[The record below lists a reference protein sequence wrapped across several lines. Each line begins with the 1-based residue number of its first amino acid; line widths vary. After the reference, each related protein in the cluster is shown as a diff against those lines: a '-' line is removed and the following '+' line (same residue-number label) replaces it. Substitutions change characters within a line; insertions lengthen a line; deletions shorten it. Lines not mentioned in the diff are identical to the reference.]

1 MKKRIFMLAV
11 LILSG
16 LQFAVAAIDEQLRAL
31 ITAYDDIEVTEVT
44 NDEANPWTV
53 ADGMASST
61 VGKIYKEVS
70 STITIKFRA
79 KGRITI
85 KYDFTFDP
93 YSSSDYRRVYMDGN
107 LDININTANKTL
119 TTQTHFFE
127 LDEGEHVLQLTH
139 YHFYYNSNSYTQV
152 LSIGNI
158 RFQNLDSQYMTIN
171 LSAPGTLGVEA
182 LALVNTLP
190 DMRFLRLTGK
200 MNAADWNTISNMT
213 GLWAIDMKDVD
224 ITAIPASAFAK
235 TSLRFIE
242 FPAKLKTIGEKAF
255 YERPL
260 VGRFVL
266 PESLDSIYS
275 YAFYKNFLTEVIIPA
290 NVKYIGGYAFN
301 DNDRLTSVTL
311 GSGLTEISSYCFN
324 NCEKLAVV
332 KGGENVKTIG
342 SGAFNYCSEL
352 RSVSDLAPVT
362 VGSSAFYC
370 CKKLENFNFSN
381 AKTLKAEA
389 YRECNT
395 LTDVDLTTV
404 ETIENRCFISC
415 TGLKKV
421 VLGNNISKINEYAFT
436 DCNAL
441 EELHI
446 GSSVSY
452 LDNRCFYTSSSSLKK
467 VYVTAPAPPSVYNN
481 TSYYPFYSTSG
492 VTLYVP
498 EYAMVSYKLDN
509 YWSKFTKVEPNPN
522 TPDKVNLYKK
532 LELTSNARI
541 PNSPDMY
548 LGYSSALIVNGNNPQ
563 VFGSYKQRLQQD
575 EEYTSS
581 LISRCNAMTS
591 AASTLQYYFDAT
603 SSGYGC
609 WHYVCMPF
617 DVKRSEITPL
627 TEGRAIAVRYYDSES
642 RATNGA
648 SGNWKDVPADSVLH
662 MGKGYIFRINNGG
675 SVELPATE
683 ETHNAIFRSDAIST
697 PLKEY
702 AAVES
707 ANAGWNFVG
716 NPYTCFYDIY
726 YMDFA
731 APITV
736 WNISNSTYNA
746 YSAAD
751 DEFVLMPS
759 QAFFVQK
766 PELVDAITFQPAGRQ
781 INKTIDHSALAMR
794 RAARSKQVQR
804 KLVDVALTC
813 ADRTD
818 RTRVVVNANASD
830 DFCADNDA
838 VKMMAYEGTPQIY
851 TIAGA
856 DQLAVNEGA
865 HRGGSVALGMYLSAD
880 DAYTIAVDRDELGVK
895 LLDYGVEV
903 EMPYTFSAAEGY
915 MDDRFTL
922 TFEAPTTGI
931 NTVATD
937 ADADNAIYTIDG
949 RRVNSTAQKG
959 IYIQNHK
966 KIVK

>member
-31 ITAYDDIEVTEVT
+31 ITASDGIEVTEVT

-93 YSSSDYRRVYMDGN
+93 YSSYDYRRVYMDGC
-107 LDININTANKTL
+107 LDMNNNATYKTL
-119 TTQTHFFE
+119 TTQTHFFD
-127 LDEGEHVLQLTH
+127 LDEGEHVLKVTH
-139 YHFYYNSNSYTQV
+139 YHNYYNSNSYTQV

-200 MNAADWNTISNMT
+200 MNADDWNTIRNMT

-224 ITAIPASAFAK
+224 ITAIPANAFAK

-260 VGRFVL
+260 VGRLVL

-275 YAFYKNFLTEVIIPA
+275 NAFYRNYIAEVIIPA

-311 GSGLTEISSYCFN
+311 GSGLTEVSSYCFN
-324 NCEKLAVV
+324 SCEKLTVV

-362 VGSSAFYC
+362 VGSSAFYY
-370 CKKLENFNFSN
+370 CKKMENFNFSN
-381 AKTLKAEA
+381 AKILNAEA

-395 LTDVDLTTV
+395 LTDVDFTTV

-509 YWSKFTKVEPNPN
+509 YWSQLTKVEPNPN
-522 TPDKVNLYKK
+522 QPDKVNLYKK

-541 PNSPDMY
+541 PNSPDIFI
-548 LGYSSALIVNGNNPQ
+548 GTGGALIVNGDNPQ
-563 VFGSYKQRLQQD
+563 TFGKYTQYMTIADNTSASLINRCKQM
-575 EEYTSS
+575 TSS
-581 LISRCNAMTS
+581 SSQFNFYIG
-591 AASTLQYYFDAT
+591 AT
-603 SSGYGC
+603 SGSGY
-609 WHYVCMPF
+609 WYYLCMPF
-617 DVKRSEITPL
+617 DVKRSDIILPKGTS
-627 TEGRAIAVRYYDSES
+627 IAVRYYDSES

-648 SGNWKDVPADSVLH
+648 SGNWKDVPADAVLQT
-662 MGKGYIFRINNGG
+662 GKGYIFRSSKEGNVGF
-675 SVELPATE
+675 PATE
-683 ETHNAIFRSDAIST
+683 ETHNAIFRSEAVSA
-697 PLKEY
+697 PLVQY
-702 AAVES
+702 PAVES

-716 NPYTCFYDIY
+716 NPYPCFYDIY

-731 APITV
+731 APITAWDV
-736 WNISNSTYNA
+736 DNRTYKA
-746 YSAAD
+746 YSATD
-751 DEFVLMPS
+751 DNFVLTPL

-766 PELVDAITFQPAGRQ
+766 SELVDAITFQPAGRQ

-865 HRGGSVALGMYLSAD
+865 HLGGSVALGMYLPAD

-949 RRVNSTAQKG
+949 RRVNSTAQNR
-959 IYIQNHK
+959 IYIQKHK

>member
-31 ITAYDDIEVTEVT
+31 ITASDDIEVTEVT
-44 NDEANPWTV
+44 NDKTNPWKV
-53 ADGMASST
+53 ENGMASST
-61 VGKIYKEVS
+61 IGKKYQYVS
-70 STITIKFRA
+70 SSITIKFTTKKPIIMR
-79 KGRITI
+79 
-85 KYDFTFDP
+85 YDFTFDP
-93 YSSSDYRRVYMDGN
+93 YSSNDYRRVYTDGVTQV
-107 LDININTANKTL
+107 DSYTAYKTKA
-119 TTQTHFFE
+119 TSTFYFGM
-127 LDEGEHVLQLTH
+127 GEHVFTYTH
-139 YHFYYNSNSYTQV
+139 YHSYSVSDSYTQV
-152 LSIGNI
+152 LTIGNI
-158 RFQNLDSQYMTIN
+158 RFESVESQYMNIH
-171 LSAPGTLGVEA
+171 LSAPGTLGNEA
-182 LALVNTLP
+182 LSHVNTLP
-190 DMRFLRLTGK
+190 EMHFLRLSGK
-200 MNAADWNTISNMT
+200 MNASDWNDISKMT
-213 GLWAIDMKDVD
+213 GLTAIDMTNVD
-224 ITAIPASAFAK
+224 IETIPVKAFTN
-235 TSLRFIE
+235 TSIRFID
-242 FPAKLKTIGEKAF
+242 FPTKLKTIGDNAF
-255 YERPL
+255 DNRLLTGPL
-260 VGRFVL
+260 VL
-266 PESLDSIYS
+266 PEGLDSIGKEAFQKNYITEVTIPES
-275 YAFYKNFLTEVIIPA
+275 VRAIGVTAFYDNESLKSATLNNSMESISQSL
-290 NVKYIGGYAFN
+290 FN
-301 DNDRLTSVTL
+301 
-311 GSGLTEISSYCFN
+311 YCQ
-324 NCEKLAVV
+324 KLAVV
-332 KGGENVKTIG
+332 HGGKNVKIVDQSAF
-342 SGAFNYCSEL
+342 SGCDSL
-352 RSVSDLAPVT
+352 RSISDITPVT
-362 VGSSAFYC
+362 INSSAFYNC
-370 CKKLENFNFSN
+370 RKLESLNFSRIKSIGYESFYN
-381 AKTLKAEA
+381 CFGLKEA
-389 YRECNT
+389 
-395 LTDVDLTTV
+395 DLTTL
-404 ETIENRCFISC
+404 TSIYGRSFIGC

-421 VLGNNISKINEYAFT
+421 TLGNDITTIKSEAFKGC
-436 DCNAL
+436 DAL
-441 EELHI
+441 EEVVL
-446 GSSVSY
+446 GSSINS
-452 LDNRCFYTSSSSLKK
+452 LESNCFYSTKNALKR
-467 VYVTAPAPPSVYNN
+467 VYITAPAPPAVG
-481 TSYYPFYSTSG
+481 TAPFYSPSS

-541 PNSPDMY
+541 PNSTDIY
-548 LGYSSALIVNGNNPQ
+548 LGYGSSLIVNGNNPQ
-563 VFGSYKQRLQQD
+563 AFGNYKQHMDMEDR
-575 EEYTSS
+575 YTSS

-683 ETHNAIFRSDAIST
+683 ETHNAIFRSEAIST

-716 NPYTCFYDIY
+716 NPYPCYYDIY

-736 WNISNSTYNA
+736 WSISNRTYSA

-865 HRGGSVALGMYLSAD
+865 HRGGSVALGMYLPAD
-880 DAYTIAVDRDELGVK
+880 DAYTIAVDRDELGAK

-915 MDDRFTL
+915 LDDRFTL

>member
-31 ITAYDDIEVTEVT
+31 ITASDGIEVTEVT
-44 NDEANPWTV
+44 NDEAHPWTV

-61 VGKIYKEVS
+61 VGKLNQYVS
-70 STITIKFRA
+70 SSITIKFTTKKPIIMR
-79 KGRITI
+79 
-85 KYDFTFDP
+85 YDFTFDP
-93 YSSSDYRRVYMDGN
+93 YSSNDYRRVYIDGVEKVN
-107 LDININTANKTL
+107 NYTAYKTKA
-119 TTQTHFFE
+119 TSTYYFGM
-127 LDEGEHVLQLTH
+127 GEHVFTYNH
-139 YHFYYNSNSYTQV
+139 YHSYSVSDSYTQV
-152 LSIGNI
+152 LTIGNI
-158 RFQNLDSQYMTIN
+158 RFESVESQYMTIN

-182 LALVNTLP
+182 LSHVNTLP
-190 DMRFLRLTGK
+190 EMRFLRLSGK
-200 MNAADWNTISNMT
+200 MNASDWNDISKMT
-213 GLWAIDMKDVD
+213 GLTAIDMTNVD
-224 ITAIPASAFAK
+224 IETIPASAF
-235 TSLRFIE
+235 TNTWIHFID
-242 FPAKLKTIGEKAF
+242 FPTKLKTIGDNAF
-255 YERPL
+255 DNRFLTGPL
-260 VGRFVL
+260 VL
-266 PESLDSIYS
+266 PEGLDSIGKEAFQKNYITEVTIPES
-275 YAFYKNFLTEVIIPA
+275 VRAIGVTAFY
-290 NVKYIGGYAFN
+290 
-301 DNDRLTSVTL
+301 DNQSLKSVTL
-311 GSGLTEISSYCFN
+311 NNSMESISQSLFNYCQ
-324 NCEKLAVV
+324 KLAVV
-332 KGGENVKTIG
+332 HGGKNVKIVNQ
-342 SGAFNYCSEL
+342 SAFSNCDSL
-352 RSVSDLAPVT
+352 RSISDITPVT
-362 VGSSAFYC
+362 INSSAFFNC
-370 CKKLENFNFSN
+370 RKLESLNFSRI
-381 AKTLKAEA
+381 KSIGYESFYQCYGLKEA
-389 YRECNT
+389 
-395 LTDVDLTTV
+395 DLTTL
-404 ETIENRCFISC
+404 TSIDRRSFIGC

-421 VLGNNISKINEYAFT
+421 TLGNDITTIKSSSFYN
-436 DCNAL
+436 CQAL
-441 EELHI
+441 EEVIL
-446 GSSVSY
+446 GSSINS
-452 LDNRCFYTSSSSLKK
+452 LESDCFYSDKNALKR
-467 VYVTAPAPPSVYNN
+467 VYITAPAPPAVNGS
-481 TSYYPFYSTSG
+481 PFYSPSR

-509 YWSKFTKVEPNPN
+509 YWSQFRKVEPNPN
-522 TPDKVNLYKK
+522 QPDKVNLYKK

-548 LGYSSALIVNGNNPQ
+548 LGYGSALIVNGNNPQ
-563 VFGSYKQRLQQD
+563 AFGNYKQHMDMEDR
-575 EEYTSS
+575 YTSS

-716 NPYTCFYDIY
+716 NPYPCFYDIY
-726 YMDFA
+726 HMDFA

-736 WNISNSTYNA
+736 WNISNRTYNA

-766 PELVDAITFQPAGRQ
+766 PSLVDAITFNPAGRQ

-813 ADRTD
+813 ADRAD

-865 HRGGSVALGMYLSAD
+865 HLGGSVALGMYLPAD
-880 DAYTIAVDRDELGVK
+880 DAYTIAVDRDELGAK

-903 EMPYTFSAAEGY
+903 EMPYTFSAAEGCL
-915 MDDRFTL
+915 DDRFTL

>member
-31 ITAYDDIEVTEVT
+31 ITASDDIEVTEVI

-61 VGKIYKEVS
+61 IGKLRQYVS
-70 STITIKFRA
+70 SSITIKFTTKKPIIMR
-79 KGRITI
+79 
-85 KYDFTFDP
+85 YDFTFDP
-93 YSSSDYRRVYMDGN
+93 YSSNDTRRVYIDGVEKVN
-107 LDININTANKTL
+107 NYTAYKTKA
-119 TTQTHFFE
+119 TSTYYFGM
-127 LDEGEHVLQLTH
+127 GEHVFTYNH
-139 YHFYYNSNSYTQV
+139 YHSYSVSDSYTQV
-152 LSIGNI
+152 LTIGNI
-158 RFQNLDSQYMTIN
+158 RFESVESQYMTIN

-182 LALVNTLP
+182 LSHVNTLP
-190 DMRFLRLTGK
+190 EMRFLRLSGK
-200 MNAADWNTISNMT
+200 MNASDWNDISKMT
-213 GLWAIDMKDVD
+213 GLTAIDMTNVD
-224 ITAIPASAFAK
+224 IETIPASAFTN
-235 TSLRFIE
+235 TSIRFID
-242 FPAKLKTIGEKAF
+242 FPTKLKTIGDNAF
-255 YERPL
+255 DNRYLTGPL
-260 VGRFVL
+260 VL
-266 PESLDSIYS
+266 PEGLDSIGKEAFQKNYITEVTIPES
-275 YAFYKNFLTEVIIPA
+275 VRAIGVTAFYDNQSLKSATLNNSMESISQSL
-290 NVKYIGGYAFN
+290 FN
-301 DNDRLTSVTL
+301 
-311 GSGLTEISSYCFN
+311 YCQ
-324 NCEKLAVV
+324 KLAVV
-332 KGGENVKTIG
+332 HGGKNVKIVDQT
-342 SGAFNYCSEL
+342 AFAGCDSL
-352 RSVSDLAPVT
+352 RSISDITPVT
-362 VGSSAFYC
+362 INSSAFYNC
-370 CKKLENFNFSN
+370 RKLESLNFSRIKSIGYESFYN
-381 AKTLKAEA
+381 CFGLKEA
-389 YRECNT
+389 
-395 LTDVDLTTV
+395 DLTTL
-404 ETIENRCFISC
+404 TSIDRRSFIGC

-421 VLGNNISKINEYAFT
+421 TFGNGITTIKSSSFYN
-436 DCNAL
+436 CQAL
-441 EELHI
+441 EEVIL
-446 GSSVSY
+446 GSSINS
-452 LDNRCFYTSSSSLKK
+452 LESDCFYSDKNALKR
-467 VYVTAPAPPSVYNN
+467 VYITAPAPPAVNGS
-481 TSYYPFYSTSG
+481 PFYSPSR

-509 YWSKFTKVEPNPN
+509 YWSQFTKVEPNPN
-522 TPDKVNLYKK
+522 QPDKVNLYKK

-541 PNSPDMY
+541 PNSPDIY
-548 LGYSSALIVNGNNPQ
+548 LGYGSALIVNGNNPQ
-563 VFGSYKQRLQQD
+563 AFGNYKQHMDMEDR
-575 EEYTSS
+575 YTSS

-617 DVKRSEITPL
+617 DVKRSDITPL

-716 NPYTCFYDIY
+716 NPYPCFYDIY

-736 WNISNSTYNA
+736 WNISNRTYNA

-766 PELVDAITFQPAGRQ
+766 PSLVDAITFNPAGRQ

-813 ADRTD
+813 DDRTD

-865 HRGGSVALGMYLSAD
+865 HLGGSVALGMYLPAD

-915 MDDRFTL
+915 LDDRFTL

>member
-31 ITAYDDIEVTEVT
+31 ITTSDGIEVTEVT
-44 NDEANPWTV
+44 NDEAHPWTV

-61 VGKIYKEVS
+61 IGKISGNLS
-70 STITIKFRA
+70 SSITIKFRA
-79 KGRITI
+79 KGRTTI

-93 YSSSDYRRVYMDGN
+93 YGGDDYRKVYMDGVELVN
-107 LDININTANKTL
+107 NYTAYKTK
-119 TTQTHFFE
+119 TVQNHFFD
-127 LDEGEHVLQLTH
+127 LDEGEHVFTYTH
-139 YHFYYNSNSYTQV
+139 YHYYYSSDSYTQV
-152 LSIGNI
+152 LTIGNI
-158 RFQNLDSQYMTIN
+158 RFERVESQYMNIH
-171 LSAPGTLGVEA
+171 LSAPGTLGNEA
-182 LALVNTLP
+182 LAHVSTLP
-190 DMRFLRLTGK
+190 EMHYLRLSGK
-200 MNAADWNTISNMT
+200 MNASDWNDISKMT
-213 GLWAIDMKDVD
+213 GLYAIDMTNVD
-224 ITAIPASAFAK
+224 IETIPVKAFTN
-235 TSLRFIE
+235 TSIRFVDL
-242 FPAKLKTIGEKAF
+242 PTKLKTIGNNAF
-255 YERPL
+255 DDRLLTGPL
-260 VGRFVL
+260 VL
-266 PESLDSIYS
+266 PEGLDSIGKEAFQKNFITEVTIPES
-275 YAFYKNFLTEVIIPA
+275 VRAIGQSAFYYNQSLK
-290 NVKYIGGYAFN
+290 
-301 DNDRLTSVTL
+301 SVTL
-311 GSGLTEISSYCFN
+311 NNSMETINRSLFN
-324 NCEKLAVV
+324 SCNKLAVV
-332 KGGENVKTIG
+332 RGGRNVKIVDQ
-342 SGAFNYCSEL
+342 SAFAGCDSL
-352 RSVSDLAPVT
+352 RSISDITPVT
-362 VGSSAFYC
+362 INSSAFYNC
-370 CKKLENFNFSN
+370 RKLESLNFSRI
-381 AKTLKAEA
+381 KSIGYESFYYCFGLKEA
-389 YRECNT
+389 
-395 LTDVDLTTV
+395 DLTTL
-404 ETIENRCFISC
+404 TSINNRSFIAC

-421 VLGNNISKINEYAFT
+421 TFGNDITTIKSEAFNGC
-436 DCNAL
+436 DAL
-441 EELHI
+441 EEVVL
-446 GSSVSY
+446 GSSINS
-452 LDNRCFYTSSSSLKK
+452 LESNCFYSTKNALKR
-467 VYVTAPAPPSVYNN
+467 VYITAPAPPAVGSA
-481 TSYYPFYSTSG
+481 PFYSPSS

-509 YWSKFTKVEPNPN
+509 YWSKFTKVETNPN
-522 TPDKVNLYKK
+522 QPDKVNLYKK

-541 PNSPDMY
+541 PNSPDIY
-548 LGYSSALIVNGNNPQ
+548 LGSGSALIVNGNNAQ
-563 VFGSYKQRLQQD
+563 AFGNYKQRMD
-575 EEYTSS
+575 KDDTYTSS

-591 AASTLQYYFDAT
+591 AASTIEYYFDAT
-603 SSGYGC
+603 SGSGY

-627 TEGRAIAVRYYDSES
+627 NEGRAIAVRYYDSES

-662 MGKGYIFRINNGG
+662 MGKGYIFRINSSGF
-675 SVELPATE
+675 VELPATE

-716 NPYTCFYDIY
+716 NPYPCYYDIY

-736 WNISNSTYNA
+736 WSISNRTYSA

-804 KLVDVALTC
+804 KLVDVSLTC
-813 ADRTD
+813 DDRTD

-865 HRGGSVALGMYLSAD
+865 HRDGSVALGMYLPAD

>member
-31 ITAYDDIEVTEVT
+31 ITASDDIEVTEVT
-44 NDEANPWTV
+44 NDEAHPWTV

-93 YSSSDYRRVYMDGN
+93 YSSYDYRRVYMDGS
-107 LDININTANKTL
+107 LDMNNYATYKTL
-119 TTQTHFFE
+119 TTQTHFFD
-127 LDEGEHVLQLTH
+127 LDEGEHVLKVTH
-139 YHFYYNSNSYTQV
+139 YHNYYNSNSYTQV

-200 MNAADWNTISNMT
+200 MNADDWNTIRNMT

-224 ITAIPASAFAK
+224 ITAIPANAFAK

-260 VGRFVL
+260 VGRLVL

-275 YAFYKNFLTEVIIPA
+275 NAFYRNYIAEVIIPA

-311 GSGLTEISSYCFN
+311 GSGLTEVSSYCFN
-324 NCEKLAVV
+324 SCEKLTVV

-362 VGSSAFYC
+362 VGSSAFYY
-370 CKKLENFNFSN
+370 CKKMENFNFSN
-381 AKTLKAEA
+381 AKILNAEA

-509 YWSKFTKVEPNPN
+509 YWSQFTKVEPNPN
-522 TPDKVNLYKK
+522 QPDKVNLYKK

-541 PNSPDMY
+541 PNSPDIY
-548 LGYSSALIVNGNNPQ
+548 LGKGGALIVNGDNAQ
-563 VFGSYKQRLQQD
+563 TFGK
-575 EEYTSS
+575 YTQYMNIGETSSS
-581 LISRCNAMTS
+581 LISRCKEMTS
-591 AASTLQYYFDAT
+591 TSSQFDFFIGAT
-603 SSGYGC
+603 SGSGY
-609 WHYVCMPF
+609 WYYLCMPF
-617 DVKRSEITPL
+617 DVKRSDIILP
-627 TEGRAIAVRYYDSES
+627 EGTAIAVRYYDSES

-662 MGKGYIFRINNGG
+662 MGKGYIFRSSKEGNVGF
-675 SVELPATE
+675 PATE
-683 ETHNAIFRSDAIST
+683 ETHNAIFRNTAVST
-697 PLKEY
+697 PLVEY

-707 ANAGWNFVG
+707 ANAGWNLVG
-716 NPYTCFYDIY
+716 NPYPCFYDIY

-731 APITV
+731 APITTWDV
-736 WNISNSTYNA
+736 DNRTYKA
-746 YSAAD
+746 YSATD
-751 DEFVLMPS
+751 DNFVLTPQ

-766 PELVDAITFQPAGRQ
+766 PSLVDAITFQPAGRQ

-794 RAARSKQVQR
+794 RAARSQQVQR
-804 KLVDVALTC
+804 KLVDVSLTC

-865 HRGGSVALGMYLSAD
+865 HRGGSVALGMYLPAD

-903 EMPYTFSAAEGY
+903 EMPYTFSAAEGCL
-915 MDDRFTL
+915 DDRFTL

-931 NTVATD
+931 NTVAT
-937 ADADNAIYTIDG
+937 DADNAIYTIDG

>member
-31 ITAYDDIEVTEVT
+31 ITTSDDIEVTEVT

-93 YSSSDYRRVYMDGN
+93 YSSYDYRRVYMDGS
-107 LDININTANKTL
+107 LDMNNYATYKTL
-119 TTQTHFFE
+119 TTQTHFFD
-127 LDEGEHVLQLTH
+127 LDEGEHVLKVTH
-139 YHFYYNSNSYTQV
+139 YHNYYNSNSYTQV

-200 MNAADWNTISNMT
+200 MNADDWNTIRNMT

-224 ITAIPASAFAK
+224 ITAIPANAFAK

-260 VGRFVL
+260 VGRLVL

-275 YAFYKNFLTEVIIPA
+275 NAFYRNYIAEVIIPA

-311 GSGLTEISSYCFN
+311 GSGLTEVSSYCFN
-324 NCEKLAVV
+324 SCEKLTVV

-362 VGSSAFYC
+362 VGSSAFYY
-370 CKKLENFNFSN
+370 CKKMENFNFSN
-381 AKTLKAEA
+381 AKILNAEA

-509 YWSKFTKVEPNPN
+509 YWSQFTKVEPNPN
-522 TPDKVNLYKK
+522 QPDKVNLYKK

-541 PNSPDMY
+541 PNSPDIY
-548 LGYSSALIVNGNNPQ
+548 LGKGGALIVNGDNAQ
-563 VFGSYKQRLQQD
+563 TFGK
-575 EEYTSS
+575 YTQYMNIGETSSS
-581 LISRCNAMTS
+581 LISRCKEMTS
-591 AASTLQYYFDAT
+591 TSSQFDFFIGAT
-603 SSGYGC
+603 SGSGY
-609 WHYVCMPF
+609 WYYLCMPF
-617 DVKRSEITPL
+617 DVKRSDIILP
-627 TEGRAIAVRYYDSES
+627 EGTAIAVRYYDSES

-662 MGKGYIFRINNGG
+662 MGKGYIFRSSKEGNVGF
-675 SVELPATE
+675 PATE
-683 ETHNAIFRSDAIST
+683 ETHNAIFRSEAVSA
-697 PLKEY
+697 PLVQY
-702 AAVES
+702 PAVES

-716 NPYTCFYDIY
+716 NPYPCFYDIY

-731 APITV
+731 APITTWDV
-736 WNISNSTYNA
+736 DNRTYKA
-746 YSAAD
+746 YSATD
-751 DEFVLMPS
+751 DNFVLTPQ

-766 PELVDAITFQPAGRQ
+766 PSLVDAITFQPAGRQ

-794 RAARSKQVQR
+794 RAARSQQVQR
-804 KLVDVALTC
+804 KLVDVVLTC

-865 HRGGSVALGMYLSAD
+865 HRGGSVALGMYLPAD

-903 EMPYTFSAAEGY
+903 EMPYTFSAAEGCL
-915 MDDRFTL
+915 DDRFTL

-931 NTVATD
+931 NTVAT
-937 ADADNAIYTIDG
+937 DADNAIYTIDG

>member
-31 ITAYDDIEVTEVT
+31 ITASDDIEVTEVT
-44 NDEANPWTV
+44 NDEANPWKV
-53 ADGMASST
+53 ENGMAST
-61 VGKIYKEVS
+61 THGKTTS
-70 STITIKFRA
+70 SVTATITIKFRA
-79 KGRITI
+79 KGYILFR
-85 KYDFTFDP
+85 YSDTFDP
-93 YSSSDYRRVYMDGN
+93 WTDDDYKIVK
-107 LDININTANKTL
+107 LDDVTYANNYDKH
-119 TTQTHFFE
+119 TTPTTFTHYISLE
-127 LDEGEHVLQLTH
+127 EGEHVLTFSH
-139 YHFYYNSNSYTQV
+139 WHKNSTTGNYSQV

-158 RFQNLDSQYMTIN
+158 RLETIESMYKTIH

-182 LALVNTLP
+182 LSHVNTLP
-190 DMRFLRLTGK
+190 EMRALRLSGK
-200 MNAADWNTISNMT
+200 MNAADWNDISKMT
-213 GLWAIDMKDVD
+213 GLMAIDMTNVD
-224 ITAIPASAFAK
+224 IETIPASAFTNTAI
-235 TSLRFIE
+235 RFVDL
-242 FPAKLKTIGEKAF
+242 PTKLKTIGDNAF
-255 YERPL
+255 DNRYLTGPL
-260 VGRFVL
+260 VL
-266 PESLDSIYS
+266 PEGLDSIGKEAFQKNYITEVTIPES
-275 YAFYKNFLTEVIIPA
+275 VRGIGQAAFY
-290 NVKYIGGYAFN
+290 
-301 DNDRLTSVTL
+301 DNQYLQSATL
-311 GSGLTEISSYCFN
+311 NNNMETIVRSLFN
-324 NCEKLAVV
+324 NCKKLAVV
-332 KGGENVKTIG
+332 HGGKNVKNIFYR
-342 SGAFNYCSEL
+342 AFYGCDSL
-352 RSVSDLAPVT
+352 RSIKDVVPVT
-362 VGSSAFYC
+362 IDREVFYKC
-370 CKKLENFNFSN
+370 QKLDSINFSRI
-381 AKTLKAEA
+381 KYIGYESFYQCYGLKEA
-389 YRECNT
+389 
-395 LTDVDLTTV
+395 DLTTL
-404 ETIENRCFISC
+404 TSIDRSFAGCM
-415 TGLKKV
+415 GLKKV
-421 VLGNNISKINEYAFT
+421 TLGNDITTIKSDAFYN
-436 DCNAL
+436 CHAL
-441 EELHI
+441 EEVVL
-446 GSSVSY
+446 GSSINS
-452 LDNRCFYTSSSSLKK
+452 LETDCFKSDQNALKR
-467 VYVTAPAPPSVYNN
+467 VYITAPAPPAVGS
-481 TSYYPFYSTSG
+481 TPFYSPSS

-509 YWSKFTKVEPNPN
+509 YWSQFTKVEPNPN

-541 PNSPDMY
+541 PNSTDIY
-548 LGYSSALIVNGNNPQ
+548 LGYSSSLIVNGNNPQ

-591 AASTLQYYFDAT
+591 AASTLQYY
-603 SSGYGC
+603 SSYRN
-609 WHYVCMPF
+609 WNYVCMPF
-617 DVKRSEITPL
+617 DVKRSDIKML
-627 TEGRAIAVRYYDSES
+627 SNSGIAVRYYDSES

-662 MGKGYIFRINNGG
+662 MGKGYIFRT
-675 SVELPATE
+675 SSSAYVEFPATE
-683 ETHNAIFRSDAIST
+683 ETHNAIFRSEAVTT
-697 PLKEY
+697 PLVQY

-716 NPYTCFYDIY
+716 NPYPCYYDIY

-736 WNISNSTYNA
+736 WNISNRTYNA

-794 RAARSKQVQR
+794 RAARSTQVQR

-838 VKMMAYEGTPQIY
+838 VKMMAYEGTPQVY

-865 HRGGSVALGMYLSAD
+865 HRDGSVALGMYLPAD
-880 DAYTIAVDRDELGVK
+880 DAYTIAVDRDELGAK

-915 MDDRFTL
+915 LDDRFTL

>member
-31 ITAYDDIEVTEVT
+31 ITASDDIEVTEVT
-44 NDEANPWTV
+44 NDEANPWKV
-53 ADGMASST
+53 ENGMAST
-61 VGKIYKEVS
+61 THGKTTTNVTA
-70 STITIKFRA
+70 TITIKFRA
-79 KGRITI
+79 KGYITFQ
-85 KYDFTFDP
+85 YSDTFDP
-93 YSSSDYRRVYMDGN
+93 WTNDDYKIVK
-107 LDININTANKTL
+107 LDDVTYANNYDKHTTL
-119 TTQTHFFE
+119 TTFTHYISLE
-127 LDEGEHVLQLTH
+127 EGEHVLTFSHRHQ
-139 YHFYYNSNSYTQV
+139 NSTTGNYSQV

-158 RFQNLDSQYMTIN
+158 RLETIESMYKTIH
-171 LSAPGTLGVEA
+171 LSAPGTLGNEA
-182 LALVNTLP
+182 LGHVNTLP
-190 DMRFLRLTGK
+190 EMRALRLSGK
-200 MNAADWNTISNMT
+200 MNASDWNDISKMT
-213 GLWAIDMKDVD
+213 GLVAIDMTNVDVE
-224 ITAIPASAFAK
+224 TIPANAFTK
-235 TSLRFIE
+235 TVIRFID
-242 FPAKLKTIGEKAF
+242 FPKTLKTIGSSAF
-255 YERPL
+255 YDKLLTGPL
-260 VGRFVL
+260 VL
-266 PESLDSIYS
+266 PEGLDSIAS
-275 YAFYKNFLTEVIIPA
+275 EAFYRNYITDVTIPA
-290 NVKYIGGYAFN
+290 SVRVINSSAFRGN
-301 DNDRLTSVTL
+301 ASLVSVTL
-311 GSGLTEISSYCFN
+311 GSGLTSISSLCFYECSN
-324 NCEKLAVV
+324 LAIV
-332 KGGENVKTIG
+332 KGGENIKTIG
-342 SGAFNYCSEL
+342 SNAFKNCKLLTSAA
-352 RSVSDLAPVT
+352 DLAPIS
-362 VGSSAFYC
+362 VGDYAFQSC
-370 CKKLENFNFSN
+370 EKLESFNFSN
-381 AKTLKAEA
+381 IKTYGREAFEYCYALKEA
-389 YRECNT
+389 DLSTATSLGIECFYNCY
-395 LTDVDLTTV
+395 
-404 ETIENRCFISC
+404 N
-415 TGLKKV
+415 LKKV
-421 VLGNNISKINEYAFT
+421 KLGDNITTIPGGSFSQ
-436 DCNAL
+436 CHAL
-441 EELHI
+441 EEVIL
-446 GSSVSY
+446 GSSINS
-452 LDNRCFYTSSSSLKK
+452 LETNCFGNNQANALKR
-467 VYVTAPAPPSVYNN
+467 VYITAPAPPAVGS
-481 TSYYPFYSTSG
+481 TPFYSPTS

-522 TPDKVNLYKK
+522 TPDKVNIYKK

-541 PNSPDMY
+541 PNSPDIFI
-548 LGYSSALIVNGNNPQ
+548 GKGGALIVNGDNPQ
-563 VFGSYKQRLQQD
+563 TFGK
-575 EEYTSS
+575 YTQYMTIADNTSSS
-581 LISRCNAMTS
+581 LINRCKQMTS
-591 AASTLQYYFDAT
+591 SSSQFNFYIGAT
-603 SSGYGC
+603 SGSGY
-609 WHYVCMPF
+609 WYYLCMPF
-617 DVKRSEITPL
+617 DVKRSDIILPKGTS
-627 TEGRAIAVRYYDSES
+627 IAVRYYDSES

-662 MGKGYIFRINNGG
+662 MGKGYIFRINSSGY
-675 SVELPATE
+675 VELPATE

-716 NPYTCFYDIY
+716 NPYPCYYDIY

-736 WNISNSTYNA
+736 WSISNRTYSA

-865 HRGGSVALGMYLSAD
+865 HLGGSVALGMYLPAD

-915 MDDRFTL
+915 LDDRFTL

>member
-1 MKKRIFMLAV
+1 MKKKIFMFAV

-31 ITAYDDIEVTEVT
+31 ITTSDDIEVTEVT

-70 STITIKFRA
+70 SSITIKFRA
-79 KGRITI
+79 KGRTTITHD
-85 KYDFTFDP
+85 YTFDP
-93 YSSSDYRRVYMDGN
+93 YSSYDYRKVYVDGV
-107 LDININTANKTL
+107 LKVSSYSTAKTKTGSL
-119 TTQTHFFE
+119 LFSI
-127 LDEGEHVLQLTH
+127 LDEGEHELKFTH
-139 YHFYYNSNSYTQV
+139 DHRTYSSNNYSQV
-152 LSIGNI
+152 LSVGNI
-158 RFQNLDSQYMTIN
+158 CIRSIESQYMTIN
-171 LSAPGTLGVEA
+171 LSAPGTLGNEA
-182 LALVNTLP
+182 LSHVNTLP
-190 DMRFLRLTGK
+190 EMKYLRLSGK
-200 MNAADWNTISNMT
+200 MNASDWNDISKMT
-213 GLWAIDMKDVD
+213 GLCAIDMTNVD
-224 ITAIPASAFAK
+224 IETIPVSAFAN
-235 TSLRFIE
+235 TAIRFVD
-242 FPAKLKTIGEKAF
+242 FPTKLKTIGNKAF
-255 YERPL
+255 YDRYLTGPL
-260 VGRFVL
+260 VL
-266 PESLDSIYS
+266 PEGLDSIGS
-275 YAFYKNFLTEVIIPA
+275 EAFYYNVITEVTIPESVRA
-290 NVKYIGGYAFN
+290 IGVSAFLKNQSLKSVTLNNRMELIDKSLFSNCNNLAVVHGGKNVKNIAYYAFN
-301 DNDRLTSVTL
+301 GCDS
-311 GSGLTEISSYCFN
+311 
-324 NCEKLAVV
+324 
-332 KGGENVKTIG
+332 
-342 SGAFNYCSEL
+342 L
-352 RSVSDLAPVT
+352 RSIKDVAPVT
-362 VGSSAFYC
+362 IGESAFLS
-370 CKKLENFNFSN
+370 CKKLESFNFSRI
-381 AKTLKAEA
+381 KSIDYQGFCLCSSLKEA
-389 YRECNT
+389 
-395 LTDVDLTTV
+395 DLTTL
-404 ETIENRCFISC
+404 TSIGQGSFNGC
-415 TGLKKV
+415 T
-421 VLGNNISKINEYAFT
+421 
-436 DCNAL
+436 
-441 EELHI
+441 
-446 GSSVSY
+446 
-452 LDNRCFYTSSSSLKK
+452 SLKK
-467 VYVTAPAPPSVYNN
+467 VTFGNDITTIKSSAFNNCQALEEVILGSSINSLQSSSFYCTQSPLKRLYITAPAPPAVS
-481 TSYYPFYSTSG
+481 SDAFYSVSG

-509 YWSKFTKVEPNPN
+509 YWSQFTKVEPNPN
-522 TPDKVNLYKK
+522 TSDKVNLYKK

-541 PNSPDMY
+541 PNSTDIY
-548 LGYSSALIVNGNNPQ
+548 LGYGSSLIVNGNNPQ
-563 VFGSYKQRLQQD
+563 AFGSYKQRMD
-575 EEYTSS
+575 KDDSYTSS

-591 AASTLQYYFDAT
+591 AASTIQYYFDAT
-603 SSGYGC
+603 SGSGY

-617 DVKRSEITPL
+617 DVKRSDIKML
-627 TEGRAIAVRYYDSES
+627 SNFGIAVRYYDSES

-662 MGKGYIFRINNGG
+662 MGKAYIFRTSSSGN
-675 SVELPATE
+675 VEFPATE
-683 ETHNAIFRSDAIST
+683 ETHNAIFRSEAITT
-697 PLKEY
+697 PLVQY

-716 NPYTCFYDIY
+716 NPYPCFYDIY

-731 APITV
+731 APITTWDV
-736 WNISNSTYNA
+736 DNRTYKA
-746 YSAAD
+746 YSATD
-751 DEFVLMPS
+751 DNFVLSPL

-865 HRGGSVALGMYLSAD
+865 HRSGSVALGMYLPAD

-931 NTVATD
+931 NNVATD

-949 RRVNSTAQKG
+949 RCVNSTAQKG

>member
-31 ITAYDDIEVTEVT
+31 ITTSDDIEVTEVT
-44 NDEANPWTV
+44 NDEANPWKV
-53 ADGMASST
+53 ENGMAST
-61 VGKIYKEVS
+61 THGKTTTNVTA
-70 STITIKFRA
+70 TITIKFRA
-79 KGRITI
+79 KGYISFR
-85 KYDFTFDP
+85 YSDTFDP
-93 YSSSDYRRVYMDGN
+93 WTDDDFKIVK
-107 LDININTANKTL
+107 LDDVEYANNYDKHTTL
-119 TTQTHFFE
+119 TTFLHYISLE
-127 LDEGEHVLQLTH
+127 EGEHVLTFSH
-139 YHFYYNSNSYTQV
+139 WHKNSTTGNYSQV

-158 RFQNLDSQYMTIN
+158 RLETIESMYKTIH

-182 LALVNTLP
+182 LSHVNTLP
-190 DMRFLRLTGK
+190 EMRALRLSGK
-200 MNAADWNTISNMT
+200 MNASDWNDISKMT
-213 GLWAIDMKDVD
+213 GLMAIDMTNVD
-224 ITAIPASAFAK
+224 IETIPANAFTN
-235 TSLRFIE
+235 TSIRFID
-242 FPAKLKTIGEKAF
+242 FPTKLKTIGSRAF
-255 YERPL
+255 YYKYITGTL
-260 VGRFVL
+260 VL
-266 PESLDSIYS
+266 PEGLDSIASEAFRNNNYITDVTIPAS
-275 YAFYKNFLTEVIIPA
+275 VRVIGESAFYSNTSLK
-290 NVKYIGGYAFN
+290 
-301 DNDRLTSVTL
+301 SVTL
-311 GSGLTEISSYCFN
+311 GSGLTSISSSCFSECSN
-324 NCEKLAVV
+324 LAIV
-332 KGGENVKTIG
+332 KGGENVKTIYNY
-342 SGAFNYCSEL
+342 AFNQCKLLTSAA
-352 RSVSDLAPVT
+352 DLAPVT
-362 VGSSAFYC
+362 VGDYAFIRC
-370 CKKLENFNFSN
+370 EKLDSFNFSN
-381 AKTLKAEA
+381 IKTYGRGAFEYCYALKEA
-389 YRECNT
+389 
-395 LTDVDLTTV
+395 DLSTATSLG
-404 ETIENRCFISC
+404 IE
-415 TGLKKV
+415 
-421 VLGNNISKINEYAFT
+421 
-436 DCNAL
+436 
-441 EELHI
+441 
-446 GSSVSY
+446 
-452 LDNRCFYTSSSSLKK
+452 CFYNCYSLKK
-467 VYVTAPAPPSVYNN
+467 VKLGDNITTIPQSAFKVCHALEEVILGSSINSLGSDCFYSDKNALKRVYITAPAPPAVNGS
-481 TSYYPFYSTSG
+481 PFYSPSR

-509 YWSKFTKVEPNPN
+509 YWSQFTKVEPNPN

-541 PNSPDMY
+541 PNSTDIY

-591 AASTLQYYFDAT
+591 AASTLQYY
-603 SSGYGC
+603 SSYRN
-609 WHYVCMPF
+609 WNYVCMPF
-617 DVKRSEITPL
+617 DVKRSDIKML
-627 TEGRAIAVRYYDSES
+627 SNSGIAVRYYDSES

-662 MGKGYIFRINNGG
+662 MGKGYIFRTSE
-675 SVELPATE
+675 SVFVEFPATE
-683 ETHNAIFRSDAIST
+683 ETHNAIFRSEAVTT
-697 PLKEY
+697 PLVQY
-702 AAVES
+702 PAVES

-716 NPYTCFYDIY
+716 NPYPCFYDIY
-726 YMDFA
+726 HMDFA
-731 APITV
+731 APITTWDV
-736 WNISNSTYNA
+736 GNRTYKA

-751 DEFVLMPS
+751 DNFVLSPL

-865 HRGGSVALGMYLSAD
+865 HRDGSVALGMYLPAD
-880 DAYTIAVDRDELGVK
+880 DAYTIAVDRDELGAK

-915 MDDRFTL
+915 IDDRFTL

-949 RRVNSTAQKG
+949 RRVNNTAQKG

>member
-31 ITAYDDIEVTEVT
+31 ITASDDIEVTEVT
-44 NDEANPWTV
+44 NDEANPWKV
-53 ADGMASST
+53 ENGMAST
-61 VGKIYKEVS
+61 THGKTTTNVTA
-70 STITIKFRA
+70 TITIKFRA
-79 KGRITI
+79 KGYISFR
-85 KYDFTFDP
+85 YSDTFDP
-93 YSSSDYRRVYMDGN
+93 WTDDDFKIVK
-107 LDININTANKTL
+107 LDDVEYANNYDKHTTL
-119 TTQTHFFE
+119 TTFLHYISLE
-127 LDEGEHVLQLTH
+127 EGEHVLTFSH
-139 YHFYYNSNSYTQV
+139 WHKNSTTGNYSQV

-158 RFQNLDSQYMTIN
+158 RLETIESMYKTIH

-182 LALVNTLP
+182 LSHVNTLP
-190 DMRFLRLTGK
+190 EMRALRLSGK
-200 MNAADWNTISNMT
+200 MNASDWNDISKMT
-213 GLWAIDMKDVD
+213 GLMAIDMTDVD
-224 ITAIPASAFAK
+224 IETIPVSAFAN
-235 TSLRFIE
+235 TAIRFID
-242 FPAKLKTIGEKAF
+242 FPTKLKTIGNEAFYDRYLTGPLVLPEGLDSIGSKAF
-255 YERPL
+255 YYNIITE
-260 VGRFVL
+260 VTI
-266 PESLDSIYS
+266 PESVRAIGVS
-275 YAFYKNFLTEVIIPA
+275 AFLKNQSL
-290 NVKYIGGYAFN
+290 K
-301 DNDRLTSVTL
+301 SVTL
-311 GSGLTEISSYCFN
+311 NNSMELINQSLFN
-324 NCEKLAVV
+324 GCNNLAVV
-332 KGGENVKTIG
+332 RGGKNVKIVDQSAF
-342 SGAFNYCSEL
+342 SGCDSL
-352 RSVSDLAPVT
+352 RSIKDVAPVT
-362 VGSSAFYC
+362 IGESAFLSCKKLESFNFSRIKSIDYQGFCLCSSLKEADLTTLTSIGTGSFNGCTSLKKVTFGNDITTIKSSAFYNC
-370 CKKLENFNFSN
+370 H
-381 AKTLKAEA
+381 
-389 YRECNT
+389 
-395 LTDVDLTTV
+395 
-404 ETIENRCFISC
+404 
-415 TGLKKV
+415 
-421 VLGNNISKINEYAFT
+421 
-436 DCNAL
+436 AL
-441 EELHI
+441 EEVIL
-446 GSSVSY
+446 GSSINS
-452 LDNRCFYTSSSSLKK
+452 LQSSSFYSTQSPLKRL
-467 VYVTAPAPPSVYNN
+467 YITAPAPPAVNGS
-481 TSYYPFYSTSG
+481 PFYSPSR

-509 YWSKFTKVEPNPN
+509 YWSQFTKVEPNPN

-541 PNSPDMY
+541 PNSTDIY
-548 LGYSSALIVNGNNPQ
+548 LGYGSSLIVNGNNPQ
-563 VFGSYKQRLQQD
+563 AFGNYKQRMD
-575 EEYTSS
+575 MEDSYTSS

-591 AASTLQYYFDAT
+591 AASTIEYYFDET

-627 TEGRAIAVRYYDSES
+627 HEGRAIAVRYYDSES

-675 SVELPATE
+675 FVELPATE
-683 ETHNAIFRSDAIST
+683 ETHNAIFRSEAVST

-716 NPYTCFYDIY
+716 NPYPCFYDIY
-726 YMDFA
+726 HMDFA

-736 WNISNSTYNA
+736 WNISNRTYSA

-865 HRGGSVALGMYLSAD
+865 HLGGSVALGMYLPAD

>member
-1 MKKRIFMLAV
+1 MKKRIIMLAV

-31 ITAYDDIEVTEVT
+31 ITTSSDVEVTEVT

-61 VGKIYKEVS
+61 VGKLKQYVS
-70 STITIKFRA
+70 SSIIIKFTA
-79 KGRITI
+79 KKPITL

-93 YSSSDYRRVYMDGN
+93 YSSNDSRKVYIDGVLN
-107 LDININTANKTL
+107 VDSYAAYKTKANS
-119 TTQTHFFE
+119 THFYG
-127 LDEGEHVLQLTH
+127 LAEGEHEFKFAH
-139 YHFYYNSNSYTQV
+139 YHDYSTSDSYTQV
-152 LSIGNI
+152 LAIGNI
-158 RFQNLDSQYMTIN
+158 RLETIESQYMIIN
-171 LSAPGTLGVEA
+171 LSAPGTLGNEA
-182 LALVNTLP
+182 LSHVNTLP
-190 DMRFLRLTGK
+190 EMHYLRLTGK
-200 MNAADWNTISNMT
+200 MNASDWNDISKMT
-213 GLWAIDMKDVD
+213 GLYAIDMTNAD
-224 ITAIPASAFAK
+224 IETIPASAFTN
-235 TSLRFIE
+235 TSIRFID
-242 FPAKLKTIGEKAF
+242 FPTKLKTIGDNAFANRYLTGPLVLPEGLDSIGREAFKQNYYITEVTIPESVRAIGMTAF
-255 YERPL
+255 YENRYLKSVTLNNRMELINQSLFNGCNRLAVVHGGKNVKNIAYYAFNGCDSLRSIKDVAP
-260 VGRFVL
+260 VTIGEGAFYNCRK
-266 PESLDSIYS
+266 LDSI
-275 YAFYKNFLTEVIIPA
+275 NFSRI
-290 NVKYIGGYAFN
+290 NSIGYQ
-301 DNDRLTSVTL
+301 S
-311 GSGLTEISSYCFN
+311 FN
-324 NCEKLAVV
+324 NCL
-332 KGGENVKTIG
+332 
-342 SGAFNYCSEL
+342 S
-352 RSVSDLAPVT
+352 
-362 VGSSAFYC
+362 
-370 CKKLENFNFSN
+370 
-381 AKTLKAEA
+381 LKVA
-389 YRECNT
+389 
-395 LTDVDLTTV
+395 DLTTLSS
-404 ETIENRCFISC
+404 IGNRSFAGCK
-415 TGLKKV
+415 GLKKV
-421 VLGNNISKINEYAFT
+421 TLGNDITTIKSEAFYY
-436 DCNAL
+436 CHAL
-441 EELHI
+441 EEVVL
-446 GSSVSY
+446 GSSIKS
-452 LDNRCFYTSSSSLKK
+452 LESNCFYSDQNALKR
-467 VYVTAPAPPSVYNN
+467 VYITAPAPPAVGSA
-481 TSYYPFYSTSG
+481 PFYSPTS

-498 EYAMVSYKLDN
+498 DYAMVSYKLDN

-522 TPDKVNLYKK
+522 TPDQVNLYKK

-541 PNSPDMY
+541 PNTPDMY

-563 VFGSYKQRLQQD
+563 VFGNYKQRLQQD
-575 EEYTSS
+575 EQYTSS

-591 AASTLQYYFDAT
+591 AASTLQYY
-603 SSGYGC
+603 SSYRY
-609 WHYVCMPF
+609 WNYICMPF
-617 DVKRSEITPL
+617 DVKRSDIKL
-627 TEGRAIAVRYYDSES
+627 LSNSGLAVRYYDSES

-648 SGNWKDVPADSVLH
+648 SGNWKDVPADAVLQK
-662 MGKGYIFRINNGG
+662 GKGYIFRTSE
-675 SVELPATE
+675 SVFVEFPATE
-683 ETHNAIFRSDAIST
+683 ETHNAIFRSEAITT
-697 PLKEY
+697 PLVQY

-707 ANAGWNFVG
+707 ANAGWNLVG

-736 WNISNSTYNA
+736 WNISNSTYSA

-766 PELVDAITFQPAGRQ
+766 PELVDAITFQSAGRQ
-781 INKTIDHSALAMR
+781 INKTIDHSALAKR
-794 RAARSKQVQR
+794 RAASNKQVQR
-804 KLVDVALTC
+804 KLVDVSLTC

-865 HRGGSVALGMYLSAD
+865 HRGGSVALGMYLPAD
-880 DAYTIAVDRDELGVK
+880 DAYTIAVDRDELGAK

>member
-31 ITAYDDIEVTEVT
+31 ITTSDDIEVTEVT

-79 KGRITI
+79 KGRATITHD
-85 KYDFTFDP
+85 YTFDP
-93 YSSSDYRRVYMDGN
+93 YSSYDYRKVYIDGVEEVSSY
-107 LDININTANKTL
+107 NTAKTKASSIL
-119 TTQTHFFE
+119 YSI
-127 LDEGEHVLQLTH
+127 LDEGEHELKFTH
-139 YHFYYNSNSYTQV
+139 KHYTYTYDTYSQV
-152 LSIGNI
+152 LSVGNI
-158 RFQNLDSQYMTIN
+158 CIRSVESQYMTIN
-171 LSAPGTLGVEA
+171 LSAPGTLGNEA
-182 LALVNTLP
+182 LSHVNTLP
-190 DMRFLRLTGK
+190 EMHYLRLTGK
-200 MNAADWNTISNMT
+200 MNASDWNDISKMT
-213 GLWAIDMKDVD
+213 GLYAIDMTNAD
-224 ITAIPASAFAK
+224 IETIPASAFTK
-235 TSLRFIE
+235 TSIRFVDL
-242 FPAKLKTIGEKAF
+242 PTKLKTIGDNAF
-255 YERPL
+255 DNRYLIGPL
-260 VGRFVL
+260 VL
-266 PESLDSIYS
+266 PEGLDSIGKEAFKQNYITEVTIPES
-275 YAFYKNFLTEVIIPA
+275 VRAIGVTAFY
-290 NVKYIGGYAFN
+290 
-301 DNDRLTSVTL
+301 DNRYLKSVTL
-311 GSGLTEISSYCFN
+311 NNRMELINQSLFN
-324 NCEKLAVV
+324 NCNKLAVV
-332 KGGENVKTIG
+332 RGGKNVKIVDQY
-342 SGAFNYCSEL
+342 AFYECDSL
-352 RSVSDLAPVT
+352 RSISDITPVT
-362 VGSSAFYC
+362 IKRNAFYNCRKLESLNFSCIKSIGYESFYC
-370 CKKLENFNFSN
+370 CFG
-381 AKTLKAEA
+381 LKEA
-389 YRECNT
+389 
-395 LTDVDLTTV
+395 DLTTL
-404 ETIENRCFISC
+404 TSIESRSFVAC
-415 TGLKKV
+415 T
-421 VLGNNISKINEYAFT
+421 
-436 DCNAL
+436 
-441 EELHI
+441 
-446 GSSVSY
+446 
-452 LDNRCFYTSSSSLKK
+452 SLKK
-467 VYVTAPAPPSVYNN
+467 VTFGNNITTIKYDAFNSCDALEEVALGSSINSLESNCFYSDKNALKRVYITAPAPPTVDSA
-481 TSYYPFYSTSG
+481 PFYSPTS

-522 TPDKVNLYKK
+522 TPDEVNLYKK

-563 VFGSYKQRLQQD
+563 VFGNYKQRLQQ
-575 EEYTSS
+575 EEKYTSS

-591 AASTLQYYFDAT
+591 AASTLQYY
-603 SSGYGC
+603 SSYRY
-609 WHYVCMPF
+609 WNYICMPF
-617 DVKRSEITPL
+617 DVKRSDIKL
-627 TEGRAIAVRYYDSES
+627 LSNSGLAVRYYDSES

-648 SGNWKDVPADSVLH
+648 SGNWKDVPADAVLQK
-662 MGKGYIFRINNGG
+662 GKGYIFRTSE
-675 SVELPATE
+675 SVFVEFPATE
-683 ETHNAIFRSDAIST
+683 ETHNAIFRSEAITT
-697 PLKEY
+697 PLVQY
-702 AAVES
+702 PAVES

-716 NPYTCFYDIY
+716 NPYPCFYDIY

-731 APITV
+731 APITTWDV
-736 WNISNSTYNA
+736 DNSTYKA

-751 DEFVLMPS
+751 DEFVLSPQ

-781 INKTIDHSALAMR
+781 INKTIDHSALAKR
-794 RAARSKQVQR
+794 RAASNKQVQR
-804 KLVDVALTC
+804 KLVDVSLTC

-865 HRGGSVALGMYLSAD
+865 HRGGSVALGMYLPAD
-880 DAYTIAVDRDELGVK
+880 DTYTIAIDRNELGAK

-915 MDDRFTL
+915 ADDRFTI
-922 TFEAPTTGI
+922 TFETSTTGI
-931 NTVATD
+931 NTIATD
-937 ADADNAIYTIDG
+937 AKTDDAIYTIDG

>member
-1 MKKRIFMLAV
+1 MKKRIFMFAV

-31 ITAYDDIEVTEVT
+31 ITTSDDIEVTEVT

-61 VGKIYKEVS
+61 VGKINQNLS

-93 YSSSDYRRVYMDGN
+93 YSSSDYRKVYMDGN
-107 LDININTANKTL
+107 LDMNINTANKTL
-119 TTQTHFFE
+119 TTQTHFFD
-127 LDEGEHVLQLTH
+127 LDEGEHVLELTH
-139 YHFYYNSNSYTQV
+139 YHFYYLSNSYSQV

-190 DMRFLRLTGK
+190 DMRYLRLTGK

-242 FPAKLKTIGEKAF
+242 FPAQLKTIGEKAF
-255 YERPL
+255 YERSL
-260 VGRFVL
+260 VGRLVL

-311 GSGLTEISSYCFN
+311 GCGLTEISNYCFN
-324 NCEKLAVV
+324 SCEKLAVV
-332 KGGENVKTIG
+332 KGGENVKTIE

-362 VGSSAFYC
+362 VGGSAFYC

-381 AKTLKAEA
+381 AKTLKSEA

-404 ETIENRCFISC
+404 ETIGTRCFITC

-421 VLGNNISKINEYAFT
+421 VLGNNISRINEYAFT

-446 GSSVSY
+446 GSSVSN
-452 LDNRCFYTSSSSLKK
+452 LDSRCFYTTSSSLKK

-522 TPDKVNLYKK
+522 TPDKVNIYKK

-541 PNSPDMY
+541 PNSPDIY
-548 LGYSSALIVNGNNPQ
+548 IGKGGSLIVNGDNAQ
-563 VFGSYKQRLQQD
+563 AFGK
-575 EEYTSS
+575 YTQYMNIGETSSS
-581 LISRCNAMTS
+581 LISRCKEMTS
-591 AASTLQYYFDAT
+591 TSSQFDFFIGAT
-603 SSGYGC
+603 SGSGY
-609 WHYVCMPF
+609 WYYLCMPF
-617 DVKRSEITPL
+617 DVKRSDIILP
-627 TEGRAIAVRYYDSES
+627 EGTAIAVRYYDSES

-648 SGNWKDVPADSVLH
+648 SGNWKDVSADAVLQT
-662 MGKGYIFRINNGG
+662 GKGYIFRSSKEGDVG
-675 SVELPATE
+675 FPATE
-683 ETHNAIFRSDAIST
+683 ETHNAIFRSEAITT
-697 PLKEY
+697 PLVEY
-702 AAVES
+702 AAEES
-707 ANAGWNFVG
+707 ANAGWNLVG
-716 NPYTCFYDIY
+716 NPYPCFYDIY

-731 APITV
+731 APITTWDV
-736 WNISNSTYNA
+736 DNRTYKA
-746 YSAAD
+746 YSATD
-751 DEFVLMPS
+751 DNFVLTPL

-766 PELVDAITFQPAGRQ
+766 PSLVEAITFQPAGRQ

-865 HRGGSVALGMYLSAD
+865 HRSGSVALGMYLPAD
-880 DAYTIAVDRDELGVK
+880 DVYTIAIDRNELGAK

-915 MDDRFTL
+915 ADDRFTL
-922 TFEAPTTGI
+922 TFETTTTGI

-937 ADADNAIYTIDG
+937 AKTDDAIYTIDG
-949 RRVNSTAQKG
+949 RRVSNTDKKG

>member
-1 MKKRIFMLAV
+1 MKKKIFMFAV

-31 ITAYDDIEVTEVT
+31 ITTSDDIEVTEVT

-61 VGKIYKEVS
+61 VGKINQNLS

-93 YSSSDYRRVYMDGN
+93 YSSSDYRKVYMDGN
-107 LDININTANKTL
+107 LDMNINTANKTL
-119 TTQTHFFE
+119 TTQTHFFD
-127 LDEGEHVLQLTH
+127 LDEGEHVLELTH
-139 YHFYYNSNSYTQV
+139 YHFYYLSNSYSQV

-190 DMRFLRLTGK
+190 DMRYLRLTGK

-242 FPAKLKTIGEKAF
+242 FPAQLKTIGEKAF
-255 YERPL
+255 YERSL
-260 VGRFVL
+260 VGRLVL

-311 GSGLTEISSYCFN
+311 GCGLTEISNYCFN
-324 NCEKLAVV
+324 SCEKLAVV
-332 KGGENVKTIG
+332 KGGENVKTIE

-362 VGSSAFYC
+362 VGGSAFYC

-381 AKTLKAEA
+381 AKTLKSEA

-404 ETIENRCFISC
+404 ETIGTRCFITC

-421 VLGNNISKINEYAFT
+421 VLGNNISRINEYAFT

-446 GSSVSY
+446 GSSVSN
-452 LDNRCFYTSSSSLKK
+452 LDSRCFYTTSSSLKK

-522 TPDKVNLYKK
+522 TPDKVNIYKK

-541 PNSPDMY
+541 PNSPDIY
-548 LGYSSALIVNGNNPQ
+548 IGKGGSLIVNGDNAQ
-563 VFGSYKQRLQQD
+563 AFGK
-575 EEYTSS
+575 YTQYMNIGETSSS
-581 LISRCNAMTS
+581 LISRCKEMTS
-591 AASTLQYYFDAT
+591 TSSQFDFFIGAT
-603 SSGYGC
+603 SGYGY
-609 WHYVCMPF
+609 WYYLCMPF
-617 DVKRSEITPL
+617 DVKRSDIILP
-627 TEGRAIAVRYYDSES
+627 EGTAIAVRYYDSES

-648 SGNWKDVPADSVLH
+648 SGNWKDVSADAVLQT
-662 MGKGYIFRINNGG
+662 GKGYIFRSSKEGDVG
-675 SVELPATE
+675 FPATE
-683 ETHNAIFRSDAIST
+683 ETHNAIFRSEAITT
-697 PLKEY
+697 PLVEY
-702 AAVES
+702 AAEES
-707 ANAGWNFVG
+707 ANAGWNLVG
-716 NPYTCFYDIY
+716 NPYPCFYDIY

-731 APITV
+731 APITTWDV
-736 WNISNSTYNA
+736 DNRTYKA
-746 YSAAD
+746 YSATD
-751 DEFVLMPS
+751 DNFVLTPL

-766 PELVDAITFQPAGRQ
+766 PSLVEAITFQPAGRQ

-813 ADRTD
+813 TDRTD

-838 VKMMAYEGTPQIY
+838 VKMMAYEGAHRIY

-865 HRGGSVALGMYLSAD
+865 HRGGSVALGMYLPAD

-915 MDDRFTL
+915 LDDRFTL

-949 RRVNSTAQKG
+949 RRVSNTAQKG

>member
-31 ITAYDDIEVTEVT
+31 ITTSDDIEVTEVT

-61 VGKIYKEVS
+61 VGKLRQYVS
-70 STITIKFRA
+70 SSITIKFTTKKPIIMR
-79 KGRITI
+79 
-85 KYDFTFDP
+85 YDFTFDP
-93 YSSSDYRRVYMDGN
+93 YSSNDYRRVYIDGVEKVN
-107 LDININTANKTL
+107 NYTAYKTKA
-119 TTQTHFFE
+119 TSTYYFGM
-127 LDEGEHVLQLTH
+127 GEHVFTYTH
-139 YHFYYNSNSYTQV
+139 YHTYSVSDSYTQV
-152 LSIGNI
+152 LTIGNI
-158 RFQNLDSQYMTIN
+158 RFESVESQYMTIN
-171 LSAPGTLGVEA
+171 LSAPGTLGNEA
-182 LALVNTLP
+182 LAHVNTLP
-190 DMRFLRLTGK
+190 EMRFLRLSGK
-200 MNAADWNTISNMT
+200 MNASDWNDISKMT
-213 GLWAIDMKDVD
+213 GLTAIDMTNVD
-224 ITAIPASAFAK
+224 IETIPVKAFTN
-235 TSLRFIE
+235 TSIRFID
-242 FPAKLKTIGEKAF
+242 FPTKLKTIGDNAF
-255 YERPL
+255 DNRFLTGPL
-260 VGRFVL
+260 VL
-266 PESLDSIYS
+266 PEGLDSIGKE
-275 YAFYKNFLTEVIIPA
+275 AFQKNYITEVTIPESVRA
-290 NVKYIGGYAFN
+290 IGVTAFN
-301 DNDRLTSVTL
+301 DNQSLKSVTL
-311 GSGLTEISSYCFN
+311 NNSMEMINQSLFYYCK
-324 NCEKLAVV
+324 KLAVV
-332 KGGENVKTIG
+332 HGGKNVRIVDQY
-342 SGAFNYCSEL
+342 AFSNCDSL
-352 RSVSDLAPVT
+352 RSISDITPVT
-362 VGSSAFYC
+362 IKRNAFSQC
-370 CKKLENFNFSN
+370 QKLESLNFSRV
-381 AKTLKAEA
+381 KSIGYESFYQCYGLKEA
-389 YRECNT
+389 
-395 LTDVDLTTV
+395 DLTTLTSIDSRSFV
-404 ETIENRCFISC
+404 SC

-421 VLGNNISKINEYAFT
+421 TFGNGITTIKSNAFY
-436 DCNAL
+436 CCHAL
-441 EELHI
+441 EEVVL
-446 GSSVSY
+446 GSSINS
-452 LDNRCFYTSSSSLKK
+452 LESNCFYSDQNKLKR
-467 VYVTAPAPPSVYNN
+467 VYITAPAPPAVGSA
-481 TSYYPFYSTSG
+481 PFYSPTS

-509 YWSKFTKVEPNPN
+509 YWSQFTKVEPNPN
-522 TPDKVNLYKK
+522 QPDKVNLYKK

-541 PNSPDMY
+541 PNSPDLY
-548 LGYSSALIVNGNNPQ
+548 LGYGSALIVNGNNPQ
-563 VFGSYKQRLQQD
+563 AFGNYKQRMD
-575 EEYTSS
+575 KDDTYTSS

-591 AASTLQYYFDAT
+591 AASTIQYYFDAT

-716 NPYTCFYDIY
+716 NPYPCYYDIY
-726 YMDFA
+726 HMDFA

-736 WNISNSTYNA
+736 WSISNRTYSA

-794 RAARSKQVQR
+794 RAARSTQVQR

-851 TIAGA
+851 TIAAA

-865 HRGGSVALGMYLSAD
+865 HRGGSVALGMYLPAD

-915 MDDRFTL
+915 ADDRFTL

-931 NTVATD
+931 NTVAT
-937 ADADNAIYTIDG
+937 DADNAIYTIDG

>member
-31 ITAYDDIEVTEVT
+31 ITASDGIEVTEVT
-44 NDEANPWTV
+44 NDEAHPWTV

-61 VGKIYKEVS
+61 VGKLNQYVS
-70 STITIKFRA
+70 SSITIKFTTKKPIIMR
-79 KGRITI
+79 
-85 KYDFTFDP
+85 YDFTFDP
-93 YSSSDYRRVYMDGN
+93 YSSNDYRRVYIDGVEKVN
-107 LDININTANKTL
+107 NYTAYKTKA
-119 TTQTHFFE
+119 TSTYYFGM
-127 LDEGEHVLQLTH
+127 GEHVFTYNH
-139 YHFYYNSNSYTQV
+139 YHSYSVSDSYTQV
-152 LSIGNI
+152 LTIGNI
-158 RFQNLDSQYMTIN
+158 RFESVESQYMTIN

-182 LALVNTLP
+182 LSHVNTLP
-190 DMRFLRLTGK
+190 EMRFLRLSGK
-200 MNAADWNTISNMT
+200 MNASDWNDISKMT
-213 GLWAIDMKDVD
+213 GFTAIDMTNVD
-224 ITAIPASAFAK
+224 IETIPASAF
-235 TSLRFIE
+235 TNTWIHFID
-242 FPAKLKTIGEKAF
+242 FPTKLKTIGDNAF
-255 YERPL
+255 DNRFLTGPL
-260 VGRFVL
+260 VL
-266 PESLDSIYS
+266 PEGLDSIGKEAFQKNYITEVTIPES
-275 YAFYKNFLTEVIIPA
+275 VRAIGVTAFY
-290 NVKYIGGYAFN
+290 
-301 DNDRLTSVTL
+301 DNQSLKSVTL
-311 GSGLTEISSYCFN
+311 NNSMESISQSLFNYCQ
-324 NCEKLAVV
+324 KLAVV
-332 KGGENVKTIG
+332 HGGKNVKIVNQ
-342 SGAFNYCSEL
+342 SAFSNCDSL
-352 RSVSDLAPVT
+352 RSISDITPVT
-362 VGSSAFYC
+362 INSSAFFNC
-370 CKKLENFNFSN
+370 RKLESLNFSRI
-381 AKTLKAEA
+381 KSIGYESFYQCYGLKEA
-389 YRECNT
+389 
-395 LTDVDLTTV
+395 DLTTL
-404 ETIENRCFISC
+404 TSINRRSFIGC

-421 VLGNNISKINEYAFT
+421 TLGNDITTIKSSSFYN
-436 DCNAL
+436 CQAL
-441 EELHI
+441 EEVIL
-446 GSSVSY
+446 GSSINS
-452 LDNRCFYTSSSSLKK
+452 LESDCFYSDKNALKR
-467 VYVTAPAPPSVYNN
+467 VYITAPAPPAVNGS
-481 TSYYPFYSTSG
+481 PFYSPSR

-509 YWSKFTKVEPNPN
+509 YWSQFTKVEPNPN
-522 TPDKVNLYKK
+522 QPDKVNLYKK

-548 LGYSSALIVNGNNPQ
+548 LGYGSALIVNGNNPQ
-563 VFGSYKQRLQQD
+563 AFGNYKQHMDMEDR
-575 EEYTSS
+575 YTSS

-716 NPYTCFYDIY
+716 NPYPCFYDIY
-726 YMDFA
+726 HMDFA

-736 WNISNSTYNA
+736 WNISNRTYNA

-766 PELVDAITFQPAGRQ
+766 PSLVDAITFNPAGRQ

-813 ADRTD
+813 ADRAD

-865 HRGGSVALGMYLSAD
+865 HLGGSVALGMYLPAD
-880 DAYTIAVDRDELGVK
+880 DAYTIAVDRDELGAK

-903 EMPYTFSAAEGY
+903 EMPYTFSAAEGCL
-915 MDDRFTL
+915 DDRFTL

>member
-31 ITAYDDIEVTEVT
+31 ITASDGIEVTEVT

-61 VGKIYKEVS
+61 VGKLNQYVS
-70 STITIKFRA
+70 SSITIKFTTKKPIIMR
-79 KGRITI
+79 
-85 KYDFTFDP
+85 YDFTFDP
-93 YSSSDYRRVYMDGN
+93 YSSNDYRRVYIDGVEKVN
-107 LDININTANKTL
+107 NYTAYKTKA
-119 TTQTHFFE
+119 TSTYYFGM
-127 LDEGEHVLQLTH
+127 GEHVFTYNH
-139 YHFYYNSNSYTQV
+139 YHTYSVSDSYTQV
-152 LSIGNI
+152 LTIGNI
-158 RFQNLDSQYMTIN
+158 RFESVESQYMTIN

-182 LALVNTLP
+182 LSHVNTLP
-190 DMRFLRLTGK
+190 EMRFLRLSGK
-200 MNAADWNTISNMT
+200 MNASDWNDISKMT
-213 GLWAIDMKDVD
+213 GLTAIDMTNVD
-224 ITAIPASAFAK
+224 IETIPVKAFTN
-235 TSLRFIE
+235 TSIRFID
-242 FPAKLKTIGEKAF
+242 FPTKLKTIGDNAF
-255 YERPL
+255 DNRFLTGPL
-260 VGRFVL
+260 VL
-266 PESLDSIYS
+266 PEGLDSIGKEAFQKNYITEVTIPES
-275 YAFYKNFLTEVIIPA
+275 VRAIGVTAFY
-290 NVKYIGGYAFN
+290 
-301 DNDRLTSVTL
+301 DNQYLKSVTL
-311 GSGLTEISSYCFN
+311 NNSMETINQSLFNYCK
-324 NCEKLAVV
+324 KLAVV
-332 KGGENVKTIG
+332 RGGRNVKIVG
-342 SGAFNYCSEL
+342 QSAFYGCDSL
-352 RSVSDLAPVT
+352 RSISDITPVT
-362 VGSSAFYC
+362 INSSAFYNC
-370 CKKLENFNFSN
+370 RKLESLNFSRI
-381 AKTLKAEA
+381 KSIGYESFYCCFGLKEA
-389 YRECNT
+389 
-395 LTDVDLTTV
+395 DLTTLTSIYGRSFV
-404 ETIENRCFISC
+404 AC

-421 VLGNNISKINEYAFT
+421 TFGNDITTIKSDAFN
-436 DCNAL
+436 DCDAL
-441 EELHI
+441 EEVVL
-446 GSSVSY
+446 GSSINS
-452 LDNRCFYTSSSSLKK
+452 LESNCFYSTKNALKR
-467 VYVTAPAPPSVYNN
+467 VYITAPAPPAVGSA
-481 TSYYPFYSTSG
+481 PFYSPSS

-509 YWSKFTKVEPNPN
+509 YWSKFTKVETNPN
-522 TPDKVNLYKK
+522 QPDKVNLYKK

-541 PNSPDMY
+541 PNSPDLY
-548 LGYSSALIVNGNNPQ
+548 LGYGSSLIVNGNNAQ
-563 VFGSYKQRLQQD
+563 AFGNYKQRMD
-575 EEYTSS
+575 KDDTYTSS

-591 AASTLQYYFDAT
+591 AASTIEYYFDAT
-603 SSGYGC
+603 SGSGY

-627 TEGRAIAVRYYDSES
+627 NEGRAIAVRYYDSES

-662 MGKGYIFRINNGG
+662 MGKGYIFRINSSGF
-675 SVELPATE
+675 VELPATE
-683 ETHNAIFRSDAIST
+683 ETHNAIFRSEAVST

-716 NPYTCFYDIY
+716 NPYPCFYDIY
-726 YMDFA
+726 HMDFA

-736 WNISNSTYNA
+736 WNISNRTYNA

-766 PELVDAITFQPAGRQ
+766 PSLVDAITFQPAGRQ

-865 HRGGSVALGMYLSAD
+865 HRGGSVALGMYLPAD
-880 DAYTIAVDRDELGVK
+880 DAYTIAVDRDELGAK

>member
-1 MKKRIFMLAV
+1 MKKKIFMFAV

-31 ITAYDDIEVTEVT
+31 ITTSDDIEVTEVT

-61 VGKIYKEVS
+61 VGKINQNLS

-93 YSSSDYRRVYMDGN
+93 YSSSDYRKVYMDGN
-107 LDININTANKTL
+107 LDMNINTANKTL
-119 TTQTHFFE
+119 TTQTHFFD
-127 LDEGEHVLQLTH
+127 LDEGEHVLELTH
-139 YHFYYNSNSYTQV
+139 YHFYYLSNSYSQV

-190 DMRFLRLTGK
+190 DMRYLRLTGK

-242 FPAKLKTIGEKAF
+242 FPAQLKTIGEKAF
-255 YERPL
+255 YERSL
-260 VGRFVL
+260 VGRLVL

-311 GSGLTEISSYCFN
+311 GCGLTEICNYCFN
-324 NCEKLAVV
+324 SCEKLAVV
-332 KGGENVKTIG
+332 KGGENVKTIE

-362 VGSSAFYC
+362 VGGSAFYC

-381 AKTLKAEA
+381 AKTLKSEA

-404 ETIENRCFISC
+404 ETIGTSCFITC

-421 VLGNNISKINEYAFT
+421 VLGNNISRINEYAFT

-446 GSSVSY
+446 GSSVSN
-452 LDNRCFYTSSSSLKK
+452 LDSRCFYTTSSSLKK

-522 TPDKVNLYKK
+522 TPDKVNIYKK

-541 PNSPDMY
+541 PNSPDIY
-548 LGYSSALIVNGNNPQ
+548 IGKGGSLIVNGDNAQ
-563 VFGSYKQRLQQD
+563 AFGK
-575 EEYTSS
+575 YTQYMNIGETSSS
-581 LISRCNAMTS
+581 LISRCKEMTS
-591 AASTLQYYFDAT
+591 TSSQFDFFIGAT
-603 SSGYGC
+603 SGYGY
-609 WHYVCMPF
+609 WYYLCMPF
-617 DVKRSEITPL
+617 DVKRSDIILP
-627 TEGRAIAVRYYDSES
+627 EGTAIAVRYYDSES

-648 SGNWKDVPADSVLH
+648 SGNWKDVSADAVLQT
-662 MGKGYIFRINNGG
+662 GKGYIFRSSKEGDVG
-675 SVELPATE
+675 FPATE
-683 ETHNAIFRSDAIST
+683 ETHNAIFRSEAITT
-697 PLKEY
+697 PLVEY
-702 AAVES
+702 AAEES
-707 ANAGWNFVG
+707 ANAGWNLVG
-716 NPYTCFYDIY
+716 NPYPCFYDIY

-731 APITV
+731 APITTWDV
-736 WNISNSTYNA
+736 DNRTYKA
-746 YSAAD
+746 YSATD
-751 DEFVLMPS
+751 DNFVLTPL

-766 PELVDAITFQPAGRQ
+766 PSLVEAITFQPAGRQ

-813 ADRTD
+813 TDRTD

-865 HRGGSVALGMYLSAD
+865 HRSGSVALGMYLPAD
-880 DAYTIAVDRDELGVK
+880 DVYTIAIDRNELGAK

-915 MDDRFTL
+915 ADDRFTL
-922 TFEAPTTGI
+922 TFETTTTGI

-937 ADADNAIYTIDG
+937 AKTDDAIYTIDG
-949 RRVNSTAQKG
+949 RRVSNTDKKG

>member
-31 ITAYDDIEVTEVT
+31 ITASDGIEVTEVT
-44 NDEANPWTV
+44 NDEAHPWTV

-61 VGKIYKEVS
+61 VGKLNQYVS
-70 STITIKFRA
+70 SSITIKFTTKKPIIMR
-79 KGRITI
+79 
-85 KYDFTFDP
+85 YDFTFDP
-93 YSSSDYRRVYMDGN
+93 YSSNDYRRVYIDGVEKVN
-107 LDININTANKTL
+107 NYTAYKTKA
-119 TTQTHFFE
+119 TSTYYFGM
-127 LDEGEHVLQLTH
+127 GEHVFTYNH
-139 YHFYYNSNSYTQV
+139 YHSYSVSDSYTQV
-152 LSIGNI
+152 LTIGNI
-158 RFQNLDSQYMTIN
+158 RFESVESQYMTIN

-182 LALVNTLP
+182 LSHVNTLP
-190 DMRFLRLTGK
+190 EMRFLRLSGK
-200 MNAADWNTISNMT
+200 MNASDWNDISKMT
-213 GLWAIDMKDVD
+213 GLTAIDMTNVD
-224 ITAIPASAFAK
+224 IETIPASAF
-235 TSLRFIE
+235 TNTWIHFID
-242 FPAKLKTIGEKAF
+242 FPTKLKTIGDNAF
-255 YERPL
+255 DNRFLTGPL
-260 VGRFVL
+260 VL
-266 PESLDSIYS
+266 PEGLDSIGKEAFQKNYITEVTIPES
-275 YAFYKNFLTEVIIPA
+275 VRAIGVTAFY
-290 NVKYIGGYAFN
+290 
-301 DNDRLTSVTL
+301 DNQSLKSVTL
-311 GSGLTEISSYCFN
+311 NNSMESISQSLFNYCQ
-324 NCEKLAVV
+324 KLAVV
-332 KGGENVKTIG
+332 HGGKNVKIVNQ
-342 SGAFNYCSEL
+342 SAFSNCDSL
-352 RSVSDLAPVT
+352 RSISDITPVT
-362 VGSSAFYC
+362 INSSAFFNC
-370 CKKLENFNFSN
+370 RKLESLNFSRI
-381 AKTLKAEA
+381 KSIGYESFYQCYGLKEA
-389 YRECNT
+389 
-395 LTDVDLTTV
+395 DLTTL
-404 ETIENRCFISC
+404 TSINRRSFIGC

-421 VLGNNISKINEYAFT
+421 TLGNDITTIKSSSFYN
-436 DCNAL
+436 CQAL
-441 EELHI
+441 EEVIL
-446 GSSVSY
+446 GSSINS
-452 LDNRCFYTSSSSLKK
+452 LESDCFYSDKNALKR
-467 VYVTAPAPPSVYNN
+467 VYITAPAPPAVNGS
-481 TSYYPFYSTSG
+481 PFYSPSR

-509 YWSKFTKVEPNPN
+509 YWSQFTKVEPNPN
-522 TPDKVNLYKK
+522 QPDKVNLYKK

-548 LGYSSALIVNGNNPQ
+548 LGYGSALIVNGNNPQ
-563 VFGSYKQRLQQD
+563 AFGNYKQHMDMEDR
-575 EEYTSS
+575 YTSS

-716 NPYTCFYDIY
+716 NPYPCFYDIY
-726 YMDFA
+726 HMDFA

-736 WNISNSTYNA
+736 WNISNRTYNA

-766 PELVDAITFQPAGRQ
+766 PSLVDAITFNPAGRQ

-813 ADRTD
+813 ADRAD

-865 HRGGSVALGMYLSAD
+865 HLGGSVALGMYLPAD
-880 DAYTIAVDRDELGVK
+880 DAYTIAVDRDELGAK

-903 EMPYTFSAAEGY
+903 EMPYTFSAAEGCL
-915 MDDRFTL
+915 DDRFTL
-922 TFEAPTTGI
+922 TFEAPTTDI

>member
-31 ITAYDDIEVTEVT
+31 ITTSDDIEVTEVT
-44 NDEANPWTV
+44 NDEAHPWTV

-61 VGKIYKEVS
+61 IGKLNRSLS
-70 STITIKFRA
+70 SSITIKFKA
-79 KGRITI
+79 KGRTTI

-93 YSSSDYRRVYMDGN
+93 YSSYDYRKVYIDGN
-107 LDININTANKTL
+107 LEISNYTTYKTK
-119 TTQTHFFE
+119 TTQTHFFD
-127 LDEGEHVLQLTH
+127 LDEGEHVFTYTH
-139 YHFYYNSNSYTQV
+139 YHSYSVSDSYTQV
-152 LSIGNI
+152 LTIGNI
-158 RFQNLDSQYMTIN
+158 CIRSIESQYMNIH
-171 LSAPGTLGVEA
+171 LSAPGTLGNEA
-182 LALVNTLP
+182 LSHVNTLP
-190 DMRFLRLTGK
+190 EMRFLRLSGK
-200 MNAADWNTISNMT
+200 MNASDWNDISKMT
-213 GLWAIDMKDVD
+213 GLTAIDMTNVD
-224 ITAIPASAFAK
+224 IETIPVKAF
-235 TSLRFIE
+235 TNTWIHFID
-242 FPAKLKTIGEKAF
+242 FPTKLKTIGDNAF
-255 YERPL
+255 DDRLLTGPL
-260 VGRFVL
+260 VL
-266 PESLDSIYS
+266 PEGLDSIGKEAFQKNYITEVTIPES
-275 YAFYKNFLTEVIIPA
+275 VRAIGQSAFY
-290 NVKYIGGYAFN
+290 
-301 DNDRLTSVTL
+301 DNQSLKSVTL
-311 GSGLTEISSYCFN
+311 NNRMETINRSLFNYCK
-324 NCEKLAVV
+324 KLAVV
-332 KGGENVKTIG
+332 RGGRNVKIVDQSAF
-342 SGAFNYCSEL
+342 SGCDSL
-352 RSVSDLAPVT
+352 RSISDITPVT
-362 VGSSAFYC
+362 INSSAFYNC
-370 CKKLENFNFSN
+370 RKLESLNFSRI
-381 AKTLKAEA
+381 KSIGYESFYCCFGLKEA
-389 YRECNT
+389 
-395 LTDVDLTTV
+395 DLTTL
-404 ETIENRCFISC
+404 TSIYGRSFIGC

-421 VLGNNISKINEYAFT
+421 TFGNDITTIKSDAFNEC
-436 DCNAL
+436 DAL
-441 EELHI
+441 EEVVL
-446 GSSVSY
+446 GSSINS
-452 LDNRCFYTSSSSLKK
+452 LESNCFYSTKNALKR
-467 VYVTAPAPPSVYNN
+467 VYITAPAPPAVG
-481 TSYYPFYSTSG
+481 TAPFYSPTSI
-492 VTLYVP
+492 TLYVP

-522 TPDKVNLYKK
+522 QPDKVNLYKK

-541 PNSPDMY
+541 PNSPDLY
-548 LGYSSALIVNGNNPQ
+548 LGYGSALIVNGNNPQ
-563 VFGSYKQRLQQD
+563 AFGNYKQHMDMEDR
-575 EEYTSS
+575 YTSS

-716 NPYTCFYDIY
+716 NPYPCFYDIY
-726 YMDFA
+726 HMDFA

-736 WNISNSTYNA
+736 WNISNRTYNA

-766 PELVDAITFQPAGRQ
+766 PSLVDAITFQPAGRQ

-865 HRGGSVALGMYLSAD
+865 HRDGSVALGMYLPAD
-880 DAYTIAVDRDELGVK
+880 DAYTIAVDRDELGTK

-903 EMPYTFSAAEGY
+903 EMPYTFSAAEGCQ
-915 MDDRFTL
+915 DDRFTL

-949 RRVNSTAQKG
+949 RRMNSTAQKG

>member
-31 ITAYDDIEVTEVT
+31 ITASDGIEVTEVT
-44 NDEANPWTV
+44 NDEAHPWTV

-61 VGKIYKEVS
+61 VGKLNQYVS
-70 STITIKFRA
+70 SSITIKFTT
-79 KGRITI
+79 KKPIIMT
-85 KYDFTFDP
+85 YDFTFDP
-93 YSSSDYRRVYMDGN
+93 YSSNDYRRVYIDGVEKVN
-107 LDININTANKTL
+107 NYTAYKTKS
-119 TTQTHFFE
+119 TSTYYFGM
-127 LDEGEHVLQLTH
+127 GEHVFTYTH
-139 YHFYYNSNSYTQV
+139 YHTYSVSDSYTQV
-152 LSIGNI
+152 LTIGNI
-158 RFQNLDSQYMTIN
+158 RFESVESQYMTIN

-182 LALVNTLP
+182 LSHVNTLP
-190 DMRFLRLTGK
+190 EMRFLRLSGK
-200 MNAADWNTISNMT
+200 MNASDWNDISKMT
-213 GLWAIDMKDVD
+213 GLTAIDMTNVD
-224 ITAIPASAFAK
+224 IETIPASAF
-235 TSLRFIE
+235 TNTWIHFID
-242 FPAKLKTIGEKAF
+242 FPTKLKTIGDNAF
-255 YERPL
+255 DDRLLTGPL
-260 VGRFVL
+260 VL
-266 PESLDSIYS
+266 PEGLDSIGKEAFQKNYITEVTIPES
-275 YAFYKNFLTEVIIPA
+275 VRAIGQSAFY
-290 NVKYIGGYAFN
+290 
-301 DNDRLTSVTL
+301 DNQYLKSVTL
-311 GSGLTEISSYCFN
+311 NNRMETINRSLFNYCK
-324 NCEKLAVV
+324 KLAVV
-332 KGGENVKTIG
+332 RGGRNVKIVDQSAF
-342 SGAFNYCSEL
+342 SGCDSL
-352 RSVSDLAPVT
+352 RSISDITPVT
-362 VGSSAFYC
+362 INSSAFYNC
-370 CKKLENFNFSN
+370 RKLESLNFSRI
-381 AKTLKAEA
+381 KSIGYESFYCCFGLKEA
-389 YRECNT
+389 
-395 LTDVDLTTV
+395 DLTTL
-404 ETIENRCFISC
+404 TSIYGRSFIAC

-421 VLGNNISKINEYAFT
+421 TFGNDITTIKSDAFNEC
-436 DCNAL
+436 DAL
-441 EELHI
+441 EEVVL
-446 GSSVSY
+446 GSSINS
-452 LDNRCFYTSSSSLKK
+452 LESNCFYSTKNALKR
-467 VYVTAPAPPSVYNN
+467 VYITAPAPPAVG
-481 TSYYPFYSTSG
+481 TAPFYSPTSI
-492 VTLYVP
+492 TLYVP

-522 TPDKVNLYKK
+522 QPDKVNLYKK

-541 PNSPDMY
+541 PNSPDLY
-548 LGYSSALIVNGNNPQ
+548 LGYGSALIVNGNNPQ
-563 VFGSYKQRLQQD
+563 AFGNYKQHMDMEDR
-575 EEYTSS
+575 YTSS

-591 AASTLQYYFDAT
+591 AASTIQYYFDAT
-603 SSGYGC
+603 SGSGY

-627 TEGRAIAVRYYDSES
+627 NEGRAIAVRYYDSES

-662 MGKGYIFRINNGG
+662 MGKGYIFRT
-675 SVELPATE
+675 SSSAYVEFPATE
-683 ETHNAIFRSDAIST
+683 ETHNAIFRSEAVTT
-697 PLKEY
+697 PLVQY

-716 NPYTCFYDIY
+716 NPYPCYYDIY

-736 WNISNSTYNA
+736 WNISNRTYNA

-794 RAARSKQVQR
+794 RAARSTQVQR

-838 VKMMAYEGTPQIY
+838 VKMMAYEGTPQVY

-865 HRGGSVALGMYLSAD
+865 HRDGSVALGMYLPAD
-880 DAYTIAVDRDELGVK
+880 DAYTIAVDRDELGAK

-915 MDDRFTL
+915 LDDRFTL

-931 NTVATD
+931 NNVATD

>member
-31 ITAYDDIEVTEVT
+31 ITTSDDIEVTEVT

-61 VGKIYKEVS
+61 VGKLNQYVS
-70 STITIKFRA
+70 SSITIKFTTKKPIIMR
-79 KGRITI
+79 
-85 KYDFTFDP
+85 YDFTFDP
-93 YSSSDYRRVYMDGN
+93 YSSNDYRRVYIDGVEKVN
-107 LDININTANKTL
+107 NYTAYKTKA
-119 TTQTHFFE
+119 TSTYYFGM
-127 LDEGEHVLQLTH
+127 GEHVFTYTH
-139 YHFYYNSNSYTQV
+139 YHSYSVSDSYTQV
-152 LSIGNI
+152 LTIGNI
-158 RFQNLDSQYMTIN
+158 RFESVESQYMTIN

-182 LALVNTLP
+182 LSHVNTLP
-190 DMRFLRLTGK
+190 EMRFLRLSGK
-200 MNAADWNTISNMT
+200 MNASDWNDISKMT
-213 GLWAIDMKDVD
+213 GLTAIDMTNVD
-224 ITAIPASAFAK
+224 IETIPASAF
-235 TSLRFIE
+235 TNTWIHFID
-242 FPAKLKTIGEKAF
+242 FPTTLKTIGDNAF
-255 YERPL
+255 DNRFLTGPL
-260 VGRFVL
+260 VL
-266 PESLDSIYS
+266 PEGLDSIGKEAFQKNYITEVTIPES
-275 YAFYKNFLTEVIIPA
+275 VRAIGVTAFY
-290 NVKYIGGYAFN
+290 
-301 DNDRLTSVTL
+301 DNQSLKSVTL
-311 GSGLTEISSYCFN
+311 NNSMEMINQSLFYYCQ
-324 NCEKLAVV
+324 KLAVV
-332 KGGENVKTIG
+332 HGGKNVKIVNQ
-342 SGAFNYCSEL
+342 SAFRNCDSL
-352 RSVSDLAPVT
+352 RSIKDVAPVT
-362 VGSSAFYC
+362 IDREAFYNC
-370 CKKLENFNFSN
+370 QKLEGLNFSRIKSIGYN
-381 AKTLKAEA
+381 SFYQCYGLKEA
-389 YRECNT
+389 
-395 LTDVDLTTV
+395 DLTTL
-404 ETIENRCFISC
+404 TSIDNSSFIAC

-421 VLGNNISKINEYAFT
+421 TFGNGITTIKSNAFYL
-436 DCNAL
+436 CHAL
-441 EELHI
+441 EEVVL
-446 GSSVSY
+446 GSSINS
-452 LDNRCFYTSSSSLKK
+452 LETNCFGNTQANALKR
-467 VYVTAPAPPSVYNN
+467 VYITAPAPPAVGSA
-481 TSYYPFYSTSG
+481 PFYSPSS

-509 YWSKFTKVEPNPN
+509 YWSQFTKVEPNPN

-541 PNSPDMY
+541 PNSTDIY
-548 LGYSSALIVNGNNPQ
+548 LGYGSSLIVNGNNPQ
-563 VFGSYKQRLQQD
+563 AFGNYKQRMD
-575 EEYTSS
+575 MEDSYTSS

-591 AASTLQYYFDAT
+591 AASTIEYYFDET

-627 TEGRAIAVRYYDSES
+627 HEGRAIAVRYYDSES

-675 SVELPATE
+675 FVELPATE

-716 NPYTCFYDIY
+716 NPYPCFYDIY
-726 YMDFA
+726 HMDFA

-736 WNISNSTYNA
+736 WNISNRTYNA

-865 HRGGSVALGMYLSAD
+865 HRDGSVALGMYLPAD
-880 DAYTIAVDRDELGVK
+880 DAYTIAVDRDELGAK

-915 MDDRFTL
+915 LDDRFTL

-937 ADADNAIYTIDG
+937 ADTDNAIYTIDG

>member
-1 MKKRIFMLAV
+1 MKKRIFMFAV

-31 ITAYDDIEVTEVT
+31 ITTSDVIEVTEVT

-61 VGKIYKEVS
+61 VGKINQNLS

-93 YSSSDYRRVYMDGN
+93 YSSSDYRKVYMDGN
-107 LDININTANKTL
+107 LDMNINTANKTL
-119 TTQTHFFE
+119 TTQTHFFD
-127 LDEGEHVLQLTH
+127 LDEGEHVLELTH
-139 YHFYYNSNSYTQV
+139 YHFYYLSNSYSQV

-190 DMRFLRLTGK
+190 DMRYLRLTGK

-242 FPAKLKTIGEKAF
+242 FPAQLKTIGEKAF
-255 YERPL
+255 YERSL
-260 VGRFVL
+260 VGRLVL

-311 GSGLTEISSYCFN
+311 GCGLTEISNYCFN
-324 NCEKLAVV
+324 SCEKLAVV
-332 KGGENVKTIG
+332 KGGENVKTIE

-362 VGSSAFYC
+362 VGGSAFYC

-381 AKTLKAEA
+381 AKTLKSEA

-404 ETIENRCFISC
+404 ETIGTRCFITC

-421 VLGNNISKINEYAFT
+421 VLGNNISRINEYAFT

-446 GSSVSY
+446 GSSVSN
-452 LDNRCFYTSSSSLKK
+452 LDSRCFYTTSSSLKK

-522 TPDKVNLYKK
+522 TPDKVNIYKK

-541 PNSPDMY
+541 PNSPDIY
-548 LGYSSALIVNGNNPQ
+548 IGKGGSLIVNGDNAQ
-563 VFGSYKQRLQQD
+563 AFGK
-575 EEYTSS
+575 YTQYMNIGETSSS
-581 LISRCNAMTS
+581 LISRCKEMTS
-591 AASTLQYYFDAT
+591 TSSQFDFFIGAT
-603 SSGYGC
+603 SGYGY
-609 WHYVCMPF
+609 WYYLCMPF
-617 DVKRSEITPL
+617 DVKRSDIILP
-627 TEGRAIAVRYYDSES
+627 EGTAIAVRYYDSES

-648 SGNWKDVPADSVLH
+648 SGNWKDVSADAVLQT
-662 MGKGYIFRINNGG
+662 GKGYIFRSSKEGDVG
-675 SVELPATE
+675 FPATE
-683 ETHNAIFRSDAIST
+683 ETHNAIFRSEAITT
-697 PLKEY
+697 PLVEY
-702 AAVES
+702 AAEES
-707 ANAGWNFVG
+707 ANAGWNLVG
-716 NPYTCFYDIY
+716 NPYPCFYDIY

-731 APITV
+731 APITTWDV
-736 WNISNSTYNA
+736 DNRTYKA
-746 YSAAD
+746 YSATD
-751 DEFVLMPS
+751 DNFVLTPL

-766 PELVDAITFQPAGRQ
+766 PSLVEAITFQPAGRQ

-813 ADRTD
+813 TDRTD

-865 HRGGSVALGMYLSAD
+865 HRSGSVALGMYLPAD
-880 DAYTIAVDRDELGVK
+880 DVYTIAIDRNELGAK

-915 MDDRFTL
+915 ADDRFTL
-922 TFEAPTTGI
+922 TFETTTTGI

-937 ADADNAIYTIDG
+937 AKTDDAIYTIDG
-949 RRVNSTAQKG
+949 RRVSNTDKKG

>member
-1 MKKRIFMLAV
+1 ML
-11 LILSG
+11 
-16 LQFAVAAIDEQLRAL
+16 
-31 ITAYDDIEVTEVT
+31 
-44 NDEANPWTV
+44 P
-53 ADGMASST
+53 
-61 VGKIYKEVS
+61 
-70 STITIKFRA
+70 
-79 KGRITI
+79 
-85 KYDFTFDP
+85 
-93 YSSSDYRRVYMDGN
+93 
-107 LDININTANKTL
+107 
-119 TTQTHFFE
+119 
-127 LDEGEHVLQLTH
+127 EG
-139 YHFYYNSNSYTQV
+139 
-152 LSIGNI
+152 
-158 RFQNLDSQYMTIN
+158 LDSIA
-171 LSAPGTLGVEA
+171 SEA
-182 LALVNTLP
+182 FYRNNIT
-190 DMRFLRLTGK
+190 
-200 MNAADWNTISNMT
+200 
-213 GLWAIDMKDVD
+213 DV
-224 ITAIPASAFAK
+224 TIPASVRVINSSAFRDN
-235 TSLRFIE
+235 TSL
-242 FPAKLKTIGEKAF
+242 K
-255 YERPL
+255 
-260 VGRFVL
+260 
-266 PESLDSIYS
+266 
-275 YAFYKNFLTEVIIPA
+275 
-290 NVKYIGGYAFN
+290 
-301 DNDRLTSVTL
+301 SVTL
-311 GSGLTEISSYCFN
+311 GSGLTSISSLCFYGCSN
-324 NCEKLAVV
+324 LAIV
-332 KGGENVKTIG
+332 KGGENVKTIANN
-342 SGAFNYCSEL
+342 AFQNCKLLTSAA
-352 RSVSDLAPVT
+352 DLAPVS
-362 VGSSAFYC
+362 VGDFAFQYC
-370 CKKLENFNFSN
+370 EKLDSFNFSN
-381 AKTLKAEA
+381 IKTYGREAFEYCYALKEA
-389 YRECNT
+389 
-395 LTDVDLTTV
+395 DLSTATSLG
-404 ETIENRCFISC
+404 IE
-415 TGLKKV
+415 
-421 VLGNNISKINEYAFT
+421 
-436 DCNAL
+436 
-441 EELHI
+441 
-446 GSSVSY
+446 
-452 LDNRCFYTSSSSLKK
+452 CFYNCYSLKK
-467 VYVTAPAPPSVYNN
+467 VKLGDNITTIPQSAFKVCHALEEVVLGSSINSLGSDCFYSDKNALKRVYITAPAPPAVNGS
-481 TSYYPFYSTSG
+481 PFYSPSR

-509 YWSKFTKVEPNPN
+509 YWSQFTKVEPNPN

-548 LGYSSALIVNGNNPQ
+548 LGGGSSLIVNGNNPQ

-591 AASTLQYYFDAT
+591 AASTLQYY
-603 SSGYGC
+603 SSYRN
-609 WHYVCMPF
+609 WNYVCMPF
-617 DVKRSEITPL
+617 DVKRSDIKML
-627 TEGRAIAVRYYDSES
+627 SNSGIAVRYYDSES

-662 MGKGYIFRINNGG
+662 MGKGYIFRT
-675 SVELPATE
+675 SEYVFVEFPATE
-683 ETHNAIFRSDAIST
+683 ETHNAIFRSEAVTT
-697 PLKEY
+697 PLVQY
-702 AAVES
+702 PAVES

-716 NPYTCFYDIY
+716 NPYPCYYDIY
-726 YMDFA
+726 HMDFA

-736 WNISNSTYNA
+736 WNISNSTYSA

-865 HRGGSVALGMYLSAD
+865 HRDGSVALGMYLPAD
-880 DAYTIAVDRDELGVK
+880 DAYTIAVDRDELGAK

-915 MDDRFTL
+915 LDDRFTL

>member
-1 MKKRIFMLAV
+1 MKKRIFMFAV

-31 ITAYDDIEVTEVT
+31 ITTSDDIEVTEVT

-61 VGKIYKEVS
+61 VGKINQNLS

-93 YSSSDYRRVYMDGN
+93 YSSSDYRKVYMDGN
-107 LDININTANKTL
+107 LDMNINTANKTL
-119 TTQTHFFE
+119 TTQTHFFD
-127 LDEGEHVLQLTH
+127 LDEGEHVLELTH
-139 YHFYYNSNSYTQV
+139 YHFYYLSNSYSQV

-190 DMRFLRLTGK
+190 DMRYLRLTGK

-242 FPAKLKTIGEKAF
+242 FPAQLKTIGEKAF
-255 YERPL
+255 YERSL
-260 VGRFVL
+260 VGRLVL

-311 GSGLTEISSYCFN
+311 GCGLTEISNYCFN
-324 NCEKLAVV
+324 SCEKLAVV
-332 KGGENVKTIG
+332 KGGENVKTIE

-362 VGSSAFYC
+362 VGGSAFYC

-381 AKTLKAEA
+381 AKTLKSEA

-404 ETIENRCFISC
+404 ETIGTRCFITC

-446 GSSVSY
+446 GSSVSN
-452 LDNRCFYTSSSSLKK
+452 LDSRCFYTTSSSLKK

-522 TPDKVNLYKK
+522 HPDKVNLYKK

-541 PNSPDMY
+541 PNSPDIY
-548 LGYSSALIVNGNNPQ
+548 IGKGGSLIVNGDNAQ
-563 VFGSYKQRLQQD
+563 AFGK
-575 EEYTSS
+575 YTQYMNIGETSSS
-581 LISRCNAMTS
+581 LISRCKEMTS
-591 AASTLQYYFDAT
+591 TSSQFDFFIGAT
-603 SSGYGC
+603 SGYGY
-609 WHYVCMPF
+609 WYYLCMPF
-617 DVKRSEITPL
+617 DVKRSDIILP
-627 TEGRAIAVRYYDSES
+627 EGTAIAVRYYDSES
-642 RATNGA
+642 RATNGVG
-648 SGNWKDVPADSVLH
+648 GNWKDVSADAVLQT
-662 MGKGYIFRINNGG
+662 GKGYIFRSSKEGDVG
-675 SVELPATE
+675 FPATG
-683 ETHNAIFRSDAIST
+683 ETHNAIFRSEAITT
-697 PLKEY
+697 PLVEY
-702 AAVES
+702 AAEES
-707 ANAGWNFVG
+707 ANAGWNLVG
-716 NPYTCFYDIY
+716 NPYPCFYDIY

-731 APITV
+731 APITTWDV
-736 WNISNSTYNA
+736 DNRTYKA
-746 YSAAD
+746 YSATD
-751 DEFVLMPS
+751 DNFVLTPL

-766 PELVDAITFQPAGRQ
+766 PSLVEAITFQPAGRQ

-813 ADRTD
+813 TDRTD

-865 HRGGSVALGMYLSAD
+865 HRSGSVALGMYLPAD
-880 DAYTIAVDRDELGVK
+880 DVYTIAIDRNELGAK

-915 MDDRFTL
+915 ADDRFTL
-922 TFEAPTTGI
+922 TFETTTTGI

-937 ADADNAIYTIDG
+937 AKTDDAIYTIDG
-949 RRVNSTAQKG
+949 RRVSNTDKKG

>member
-31 ITAYDDIEVTEVT
+31 ITTSDDIEVTEVT
-44 NDEANPWTV
+44 NDEANPWKV
-53 ADGMASST
+53 ENGMAST
-61 VGKIYKEVS
+61 THGKTTTNVTA
-70 STITIKFRA
+70 TITIKFRA
-79 KGRITI
+79 KGYITFQ
-85 KYDFTFDP
+85 YSDTFDP
-93 YSSSDYRRVYMDGN
+93 WTNDDYKIVK
-107 LDININTANKTL
+107 LDDVTYANNYDKHTTL
-119 TTQTHFFE
+119 TTFTHYISLE
-127 LDEGEHVLQLTH
+127 EGEHVLTFSHRHQ
-139 YHFYYNSNSYTQV
+139 NSTTGNYSQV

-158 RFQNLDSQYMTIN
+158 RLETIESMYKTIH
-171 LSAPGTLGVEA
+171 LSAPGTLGNEA
-182 LALVNTLP
+182 LGHVNTLP
-190 DMRFLRLTGK
+190 EMRALRLSGK
-200 MNAADWNTISNMT
+200 MNASDWNDISKMT
-213 GLWAIDMKDVD
+213 GLVAIDMTNVDVE
-224 ITAIPASAFAK
+224 TIPANAFTK
-235 TSLRFIE
+235 TVIRFID
-242 FPAKLKTIGEKAF
+242 FPKTLKTIGSSAF
-255 YERPL
+255 YDKLLTGPL
-260 VGRFVL
+260 VL
-266 PESLDSIYS
+266 PEGLDSIAS
-275 YAFYKNFLTEVIIPA
+275 EAFYRNYITDVTIPA
-290 NVKYIGGYAFN
+290 SVRVINSSAFRGN
-301 DNDRLTSVTL
+301 ASLVSVTL
-311 GSGLTEISSYCFN
+311 GSGLTSISSTCFYECSN
-324 NCEKLAVV
+324 LAIV
-332 KGGENVKTIG
+332 KGGENVKTIANN
-342 SGAFNYCSEL
+342 AFKNCKLLTSAA
-352 RSVSDLAPVT
+352 DLAPIS
-362 VGSSAFYC
+362 VGDYAFQSC
-370 CKKLENFNFSN
+370 EKLESFNFSN
-381 AKTLKAEA
+381 IKTYGREAFEYCYALKEA
-389 YRECNT
+389 
-395 LTDVDLTTV
+395 DLSTATSLG
-404 ETIENRCFISC
+404 IE
-415 TGLKKV
+415 
-421 VLGNNISKINEYAFT
+421 
-436 DCNAL
+436 
-441 EELHI
+441 
-446 GSSVSY
+446 
-452 LDNRCFYTSSSSLKK
+452 CFYNCYSLKK
-467 VYVTAPAPPSVYNN
+467 VKLGDNITTIPQSAFKVCHALEEVVLGSSINSLGSDCFYSDKNALKRVYITAPAPPAVNGS
-481 TSYYPFYSTSG
+481 PFYSPSR

-509 YWSKFTKVEPNPN
+509 YWSQFTKVEPNPN

-548 LGYSSALIVNGNNPQ
+548 LGGGSSLIVNGNNPQ

-591 AASTLQYYFDAT
+591 AASTLQYY
-603 SSGYGC
+603 SSYRN
-609 WHYVCMPF
+609 WNYVCMPF
-617 DVKRSEITPL
+617 DVKRSDIKML
-627 TEGRAIAVRYYDSES
+627 SNSGIAVRYYDSES

-662 MGKGYIFRINNGG
+662 MGKGYIFRT
-675 SVELPATE
+675 SEYVFVEFPATE
-683 ETHNAIFRSDAIST
+683 ETHNAIFRSEAVTT
-697 PLKEY
+697 PLVQY

-813 ADRTD
+813 ADRAD

-865 HRGGSVALGMYLSAD
+865 HRGGSVALGMYLPAD

>member
-31 ITAYDDIEVTEVT
+31 ITTSDDIEVTEVT
-44 NDEANPWTV
+44 NDEAHPWKV
-53 ADGMASST
+53 ENGMASST
-61 VGKIYKEVS
+61 VGKIYQYVS
-70 STITIKFRA
+70 SSITIKFTTKKPIIMR
-79 KGRITI
+79 
-85 KYDFTFDP
+85 YDFTFDP
-93 YSSSDYRRVYMDGN
+93 YSSNDSRKVYTDGVTQV
-107 LDININTANKTL
+107 DSYTAYKTKA
-119 TTQTHFFE
+119 TSTFYFGM
-127 LDEGEHVLQLTH
+127 GEHVFTYTH
-139 YHFYYNSNSYTQV
+139 YHSYSVSDSYTQV
-152 LSIGNI
+152 LTIGNI
-158 RFQNLDSQYMTIN
+158 RFESVESQYMTIN
-171 LSAPGTLGVEA
+171 LSAPGTLGNEA
-182 LALVNTLP
+182 LSHVNTLP
-190 DMRFLRLTGK
+190 EMKYLRLSGK
-200 MNAADWNTISNMT
+200 MNADDWNDISKMT
-213 GLWAIDMKDVD
+213 GLVAIDMTNVDVE
-224 ITAIPASAFAK
+224 TIPANAFTK
-235 TSLRFIE
+235 TVIRFID
-242 FPAKLKTIGEKAF
+242 FPKTLKTIGSSAF
-255 YERPL
+255 YDKLLTGPI
-260 VGRFVL
+260 VL
-266 PESLDSIYS
+266 PEGLDSIAS
-275 YAFYKNFLTEVIIPA
+275 EAFYRNYITDVTIPA
-290 NVKYIGGYAFN
+290 SVRVINSSAFR
-301 DNDRLTSVTL
+301 DNTSLKSVTL
-311 GSGLTEISSYCFN
+311 GSGLTSISSLCFYGCSN
-324 NCEKLAVV
+324 LAIV
-332 KGGENVKTIG
+332 KGGENVKTIANN
-342 SGAFNYCSEL
+342 AFSNCKLLTSAA
-352 RSVSDLAPVT
+352 DLAPVS
-362 VGSSAFYC
+362 VGDYAFQSC
-370 CKKLENFNFSN
+370 EKLESFNFSN
-381 AKTLKAEA
+381 IKTYGREAFEYCYALKEA
-389 YRECNT
+389 DLSTATSLGIECFYNCY
-395 LTDVDLTTV
+395 
-404 ETIENRCFISC
+404 N
-415 TGLKKV
+415 LKKV
-421 VLGNNISKINEYAFT
+421 KLGDNITTIPGGSFSQ
-436 DCNAL
+436 CHAL
-441 EELHI
+441 EEVIL
-446 GSSVSY
+446 GSSINS
-452 LDNRCFYTSSSSLKK
+452 LGSNCFGNNQANALKR
-467 VYVTAPAPPSVYNN
+467 VYITAPAPPAVGS
-481 TSYYPFYSTSG
+481 TPFYSPTS

-541 PNSPDMY
+541 PNSTDIY
-548 LGYSSALIVNGNNPQ
+548 LGYGSSLIVNGNNPQ
-563 VFGSYKQRLQQD
+563 AFGNYKQHMD
-575 EEYTSS
+575 MEDSYTSS

-591 AASTLQYYFDAT
+591 AASTIQYYFDAT
-603 SSGYGC
+603 SGSGY

-617 DVKRSEITPL
+617 DVKRSDIKML
-627 TEGRAIAVRYYDSES
+627 SNSGIAVRYYDSES

-662 MGKGYIFRINNGG
+662 MGKGYIFRTSISGN
-675 SVELPATE
+675 VEFPATE
-683 ETHNAIFRSDAIST
+683 ETHNAIFRSEAITT
-697 PLKEY
+697 PLVQY

-716 NPYTCFYDIY
+716 NPYPCFYDIY
-726 YMDFA
+726 HMDFA

-736 WNISNSTYNA
+736 WSISNRTYSA

-766 PELVDAITFQPAGRQ
+766 PELVDAITFQPVGRQ

-865 HRGGSVALGMYLSAD
+865 HRGGSVALGMYLPAD

-949 RRVNSTAQKG
+949 RCVNSTAQKG

>member
-1 MKKRIFMLAV
+1 MKKKIFMFAV

-31 ITAYDDIEVTEVT
+31 ITTSDDIEVTEVT

-61 VGKIYKEVS
+61 VGKLNQYVFS
-70 STITIKFRA
+70 SITIKFTTKKPIIMR
-79 KGRITI
+79 
-85 KYDFTFDP
+85 YDFTFDP
-93 YSSSDYRRVYMDGN
+93 YSSNDYRRVYIDGVEKVN
-107 LDININTANKTL
+107 NYTAYKTKS
-119 TTQTHFFE
+119 TSTYYFGM
-127 LDEGEHVLQLTH
+127 GEHVFTYTH
-139 YHFYYNSNSYTQV
+139 YHSYSVSDSYTQV
-152 LSIGNI
+152 LTIGNI
-158 RFQNLDSQYMTIN
+158 RFESVESQYMTIN
-171 LSAPGTLGVEA
+171 LSAPGTLGNEA
-182 LALVNTLP
+182 LAHVSTLP
-190 DMRFLRLTGK
+190 EMHYLRLSGK
-200 MNAADWNTISNMT
+200 MNASDWNDISKMT
-213 GLWAIDMKDVD
+213 GLYAIDMTNVD
-224 ITAIPASAFAK
+224 IETIPVKAFTN
-235 TSLRFIE
+235 TSIRFVDL
-242 FPAKLKTIGEKAF
+242 PTKLKTIGDNAF
-255 YERPL
+255 DDRLLTGPL
-260 VGRFVL
+260 VL
-266 PESLDSIYS
+266 PEGLDSIGKQAFQKNFITEVTIPES
-275 YAFYKNFLTEVIIPA
+275 VRAIGQSAFYYNQSLK
-290 NVKYIGGYAFN
+290 
-301 DNDRLTSVTL
+301 SVTL
-311 GSGLTEISSYCFN
+311 NNSMETINRSLFN
-324 NCEKLAVV
+324 SCNKLAVV
-332 KGGENVKTIG
+332 RGGRNVKIVDQ
-342 SGAFNYCSEL
+342 SAFAGCDSL
-352 RSVSDLAPVT
+352 RSISDITPVT
-362 VGSSAFYC
+362 INSSAFFNC
-370 CKKLENFNFSN
+370 RKLESLNFSRI
-381 AKTLKAEA
+381 KSIGYESFYYCFGLKEA
-389 YRECNT
+389 
-395 LTDVDLTTV
+395 DLTTL
-404 ETIENRCFISC
+404 TSINNRSFVAC

-421 VLGNNISKINEYAFT
+421 TLGNDITTIKSEAFNGC
-436 DCNAL
+436 DAL
-441 EELHI
+441 EEVVL
-446 GSSVSY
+446 GSSINS
-452 LDNRCFYTSSSSLKK
+452 LESNCFYSTKNALKR
-467 VYVTAPAPPSVYNN
+467 VYITAPAPPAVGSA
-481 TSYYPFYSTSG
+481 PFYSPSS

-541 PNSPDMY
+541 PNSPDIY
-548 LGYSSALIVNGNNPQ
+548 LGSGSSLIVNGNNAQ
-563 VFGSYKQRLQQD
+563 AFGNYKQRMD
-575 EEYTSS
+575 KDDTYTSS

-591 AASTLQYYFDAT
+591 AASTIEYYFDAT

-627 TEGRAIAVRYYDSES
+627 NEGRAIAVRYYDSES

-648 SGNWKDVPADSVLH
+648 SGNWKDVPADAVLQK
-662 MGKGYIFRINNGG
+662 GKGYIFRTSDWAI
-675 SVELPATE
+675 VEFPATE
-683 ETHNAIFRSDAIST
+683 ETHNDIFRSEAVTT
-697 PLKEY
+697 PLVPY

-716 NPYTCFYDIY
+716 NPYPCYYDIS

-736 WNISNSTYNA
+736 WNISDRTYNA

-781 INKTIDHSALAMR
+781 INKTIDHSALAKR
-794 RAARSKQVQR
+794 RAASNKQVQR
-804 KLVDVALTC
+804 KLVDVSLTC

-865 HRGGSVALGMYLSAD
+865 HRGGSVALGMYLPAD
-880 DAYTIAVDRDELGVK
+880 DTYTIAIDRNELGAK

-915 MDDRFTL
+915 ADDRFTL
-922 TFEAPTTGI
+922 TFETTTTGI

-937 ADADNAIYTIDG
+937 AKTDDAIYTIDG
-949 RRVNSTAQKG
+949 RRVSNTDKKG

>member
-31 ITAYDDIEVTEVT
+31 ITTSDDIEVTEVT
-44 NDEANPWTV
+44 NDEAHPWTV

-61 VGKIYKEVS
+61 IGKKYQYVS
-70 STITIKFRA
+70 SSITIKFTTKKPIIMR
-79 KGRITI
+79 
-85 KYDFTFDP
+85 YDFTFDP
-93 YSSSDYRRVYMDGN
+93 YSGNDSRRVYTDGVTQV
-107 LDININTANKTL
+107 DSYTAYKTKA
-119 TTQTHFFE
+119 TSTFYFGM
-127 LDEGEHVLQLTH
+127 GEHVFTYTH
-139 YHFYYNSNSYTQV
+139 YHSYSVSDSYTQV
-152 LSIGNI
+152 LTIGNI
-158 RFQNLDSQYMTIN
+158 RFESVESQYMNIH
-171 LSAPGTLGVEA
+171 LSAPGTLGNEA
-182 LALVNTLP
+182 LSHVNTLP
-190 DMRFLRLTGK
+190 EMHFLRLSGK
-200 MNAADWNTISNMT
+200 MNASDWNDISKMT
-213 GLWAIDMKDVD
+213 GLKAIDMTNVD
-224 ITAIPASAFAK
+224 IETIPVKAFTN
-235 TSLRFIE
+235 TSIRFID
-242 FPAKLKTIGEKAF
+242 FPTKLKTIGDNAF
-255 YERPL
+255 DDRLLTGPL
-260 VGRFVL
+260 VL
-266 PESLDSIYS
+266 PEGLDSIGKEAFQKNYITEVTIPENVRAIGQS
-275 YAFYKNFLTEVIIPA
+275 AFYDNQFL
-290 NVKYIGGYAFN
+290 K
-301 DNDRLTSVTL
+301 SVTL
-311 GSGLTEISSYCFN
+311 NNRMETINRSLFNYCK
-324 NCEKLAVV
+324 KLAVV
-332 KGGENVKTIG
+332 RGGRNVKIVDQSAF
-342 SGAFNYCSEL
+342 SGCDSL
-352 RSVSDLAPVT
+352 RSISDITPVT
-362 VGSSAFYC
+362 INSSAFYNC
-370 CKKLENFNFSN
+370 RKLESLNFSRIKSIDYESFYN
-381 AKTLKAEA
+381 CFGLKEA
-389 YRECNT
+389 
-395 LTDVDLTTV
+395 DLTTL
-404 ETIENRCFISC
+404 TSIYGRSFISC

-421 VLGNNISKINEYAFT
+421 TFGNDITTIKSEAFNGC
-436 DCNAL
+436 DAL
-441 EELHI
+441 EEVVL
-446 GSSVSY
+446 GSSINS
-452 LDNRCFYTSSSSLKK
+452 LESNCFYSTKNALKR
-467 VYVTAPAPPSVYNN
+467 VYITAPAPPAVG
-481 TSYYPFYSTSG
+481 TAPFYSPTSI
-492 VTLYVP
+492 TLYVP

-522 TPDKVNLYKK
+522 QPDKVNLYKK

-541 PNSPDMY
+541 PNSPDLY
-548 LGYSSALIVNGNNPQ
+548 LGYGSSLIVNGNNPQ
-563 VFGSYKQRLQQD
+563 VFGNYKQRMD
-575 EEYTSS
+575 KDDSYTSS

-591 AASTLQYYFDAT
+591 AASTIQYYFDAT
-603 SSGYGC
+603 SGSGY

-617 DVKRSEITPL
+617 DVKRSEIIPL
-627 TEGRAIAVRYYDSES
+627 NEGRAIAVRYYDSES

-662 MGKGYIFRINNGG
+662 MGKGYIFRINNSGY
-675 SVELPATE
+675 VELPATE
-683 ETHNAIFRSDAIST
+683 ETHNAIFRSEAVTT
-697 PLKEY
+697 PLVQY

-716 NPYTCFYDIY
+716 NPYPCYYDIY

-736 WNISNSTYNA
+736 WSISNRTYSA

-865 HRGGSVALGMYLSAD
+865 HRDGSVALGMYLPAD

-931 NTVATD
+931 NNVATD

>member
-31 ITAYDDIEVTEVT
+31 ITTSSDVEVTEVT

-61 VGKIYKEVS
+61 VGKLKQYIS
-70 STITIKFRA
+70 SSIIIKFTV
-79 KGRITI
+79 KKPITL

-93 YSSSDYRRVYMDGN
+93 YSSNDSRKVYIDGV
-107 LDININTANKTL
+107 INVDSYAAYKTKANS
-119 TTQTHFFE
+119 THFFG
-127 LDEGEHVLQLTH
+127 LAEGEHEFKFAH
-139 YHFYYNSNSYTQV
+139 YHDYSTSDSYTQV
-152 LSIGNI
+152 LAIGNI
-158 RFQNLDSQYMTIN
+158 RLETIESQYMTIN
-171 LSAPGTLGVEA
+171 LSAPGTLGNEA
-182 LALVNTLP
+182 LSHVNTLP
-190 DMRFLRLTGK
+190 EMHYLRLTGK
-200 MNAADWNTISNMT
+200 MNASDWNDISKMT
-213 GLWAIDMKDVD
+213 GLYAIDMTNAD
-224 ITAIPASAFAK
+224 IETIPASAFTN
-235 TSLRFIE
+235 TSIRFID
-242 FPAKLKTIGEKAF
+242 FPTKLKTIGDNAF
-255 YERPL
+255 DNRFLTGPL
-260 VGRFVL
+260 VL
-266 PESLDSIYS
+266 PEGLDSIGKEAFQKNYITEVTIPES
-275 YAFYKNFLTEVIIPA
+275 VRGIGQAAFY
-290 NVKYIGGYAFN
+290 
-301 DNDRLTSVTL
+301 DNQSLQSATL
-311 GSGLTEISSYCFN
+311 NNNMETIVRSLFN
-324 NCEKLAVV
+324 NCKKLAVV
-332 KGGENVKTIG
+332 HGGKNVKNIVYR
-342 SGAFNYCSEL
+342 AFYGCDSL
-352 RSVSDLAPVT
+352 RSIKDVVPVT
-362 VGSSAFYC
+362 IDREAFYKC
-370 CKKLENFNFSN
+370 QKLDSINFSRI
-381 AKTLKAEA
+381 KYIGYESFYQCYGLKEA
-389 YRECNT
+389 
-395 LTDVDLTTV
+395 DLTTL
-404 ETIENRCFISC
+404 TSIDRSFAGCM
-415 TGLKKV
+415 GLKKV
-421 VLGNNISKINEYAFT
+421 TLGNDITTIKSDAFYN
-436 DCNAL
+436 CHAL
-441 EELHI
+441 EEVVL
-446 GSSVSY
+446 GSSINS
-452 LDNRCFYTSSSSLKK
+452 LETDCFKSDQNKLKR
-467 VYVTAPAPPSVYNN
+467 VYITAPAPPAVGS
-481 TSYYPFYSTSG
+481 TPFYSPSS

-522 TPDKVNLYKK
+522 QPDKVNLYKK

-541 PNSPDMY
+541 PNSLDLY
-548 LGYSSALIVNGNNPQ
+548 LGYGSSLIVNGNNPQ
-563 VFGSYKQRLQQD
+563 AFGNYKQHMD
-575 EEYTSS
+575 MEDSWTSS

-591 AASTLQYYFDAT
+591 AASTIEYYFDAT

-683 ETHNAIFRSDAIST
+683 ETHNSIFRSEAITT
-697 PLKEY
+697 PLFQY
-702 AAVES
+702 PAVES

-716 NPYTCFYDIY
+716 NPYPCYYDIS

-736 WNISNSTYNA
+736 WSISNRTYSA

-781 INKTIDHSALAMR
+781 INKTIDHSALAKR
-794 RAARSKQVQR
+794 RAASNKQVQR
-804 KLVDVALTC
+804 KLVDVSLTC

-865 HRGGSVALGMYLSAD
+865 HRSGSVALGMYLPAD
-880 DAYTIAVDRDELGVK
+880 DTYTIAIDRNELGAK

-903 EMPYTFSAAEGY
+903 EIPYTFSAAEGY
-915 MDDRFTL
+915 ADDRFTI
-922 TFEAPTTGI
+922 TFETSTTGI

-937 ADADNAIYTIDG
+937 AKTDDAIYTIDG

>member
-31 ITAYDDIEVTEVT
+31 ITTSSDVEVTEVT

-53 ADGMASST
+53 ADGMASSI
-61 VGKIYKEVS
+61 VGKLSKTVI
-70 STITIKFRA
+70 STITIKFKA
-79 KGRITI
+79 TGRTTI

-93 YSSSDYRRVYMDGN
+93 YPGVDYRIISIDGVEEVNNYTVY
-107 LDININTANKTL
+107 KTK
-119 TTQTHFFE
+119 TTHTHFFY
-127 LDEGEHVLQLTH
+127 LDEGEHEFKFTH
-139 YHFYYNSNSYTQV
+139 DHNYSTSTSYTQV
-152 LSIGNI
+152 FSVGNI
-158 RFQNLDSQYMTIN
+158 CIKSVESQYMTIN
-171 LSAPGTLGVEA
+171 LSAPGTLGNEA
-182 LALVNTLP
+182 LSHVNTLP
-190 DMRFLRLTGK
+190 EMRYLRLSGK
-200 MNAADWNTISNMT
+200 MNASDWNDISKMT
-213 GLWAIDMKDVD
+213 GLTAIDMTNVD
-224 ITAIPASAFAK
+224 IETIPVKAF
-235 TSLRFIE
+235 TNTWIHFID
-242 FPAKLKTIGEKAF
+242 FPTKLKTIGDNAF
-255 YERPL
+255 DNRLLTGPL
-260 VGRFVL
+260 VL
-266 PESLDSIYS
+266 PEGLDSIGKE
-275 YAFYKNFLTEVIIPA
+275 AFQKNYITEVTIPES
-290 NVKYIGGYAFN
+290 VRGIGQAAFF
-301 DNDRLTSVTL
+301 DNQYLQSATL
-311 GSGLTEISSYCFN
+311 NNNMETIVRSLFN
-324 NCEKLAVV
+324 NCKKLAVV
-332 KGGENVKTIG
+332 HGGKNVKNIFYR
-342 SGAFNYCSEL
+342 AFWGCDSL
-352 RSVSDLAPVT
+352 RSIKDVVPVT
-362 VGSSAFYC
+362 IDREAFYNC
-370 CKKLENFNFSN
+370 QKLDSINFSRI
-381 AKTLKAEA
+381 KSIGYESFYQCYSLKE
-389 YRECNT
+389 
-395 LTDVDLTTV
+395 VDLTTL
-404 ETIENRCFISC
+404 TSIDRSFAGCM
-415 TGLKKV
+415 GLKKV
-421 VLGNNISKINEYAFT
+421 TLGNDITTIKSDAFYN
-436 DCNAL
+436 CHAL
-441 EELHI
+441 EEVVL
-446 GSSVSY
+446 GSSINS
-452 LDNRCFYTSSSSLKK
+452 LETDCFKSDQNKLKR
-467 VYVTAPAPPSVYNN
+467 VYITAPAPPAVGS
-481 TSYYPFYSTSG
+481 TPFYSPSS

-522 TPDKVNLYKK
+522 TPDEVNLYKK

-541 PNSPDMY
+541 PNSPDLY
-548 LGYSSALIVNGNNPQ
+548 LGYGSALIVNGNNPQ
-563 VFGSYKQRLQQD
+563 AFGNYKQRMD
-575 EEYTSS
+575 KDDSWTSS

-591 AASTLQYYFDAT
+591 AASTIEYYFDAT

-627 TEGRAIAVRYYDSES
+627 NEGRAIAVRYYDSES

-648 SGNWKDVPADSVLH
+648 SGNWKDVPADAVLQK
-662 MGKGYIFRINNGG
+662 GKGYIFRTSDWAI
-675 SVELPATE
+675 VEFPATE
-683 ETHNAIFRSDAIST
+683 ETHNAIFRSEAIST
-697 PLKEY
+697 PLVQY
-702 AAVES
+702 PAVES

-716 NPYTCFYDIY
+716 NPYPCYYDIY

-736 WNISNSTYNA
+736 WSISDRTYNA

-781 INKTIDHSALAMR
+781 INKTIDHSALAKR
-794 RAARSKQVQR
+794 RAASNKQVQR
-804 KLVDVALTC
+804 KLVDVSLTC

-830 DFCADNDA
+830 DFCSDNDA

-865 HRGGSVALGMYLSAD
+865 HRDGSVAVGMYLPAD
-880 DAYTIAVDRDELGVK
+880 DTYTIAIDRDEVGAK

-915 MDDRFTL
+915 ADDRFTI
-922 TFEAPTTGI
+922 TFETSTTGI

-937 ADADNAIYTIDG
+937 AKTDDAIYTIDG